1 MPRIVDVMQELNI
14 DKGTFSKVYEKVM
27 GKKLSAKAV
36 TISDANV
43 EKIKYVVDQL
53 PKKESSPKPA
63 EKASSK
69 TAEAKI
75 LKSDELGFGGGFLSG
90 LGFGKQE
97 SPAVEAEDENDLVL
111 HNIQIPSSTAESKP
125 ERISITQSAERY
137 EARKISSAPEPKT
150 KAPFSKKSSGG
161 NISIEQGTY
170 KTKEK
175 NLNQATDF
183 SKFQSS
189 PVKTESSSDFFADHL
204 AKKAYTSPAKQEFKK
219 TEQKKPDPKPAVAP
233 APKVQ
238 KEATTSANLVKKT
251 EVIIDETITVKEFS
265 EKIGVPLPEVMKK
278 LIANG
283 IMTSLNANLDFD
295 TASLIAEDLGVALK
309 KKEATLDVQSF
320 MEGDLQ
326 KILDI
331 DKEAETQIER
341 APIVTVMGHV
351 DHGKTSLLDYLRKTS
366 VAGGE
371 AGGITQSIGASMIE
385 YNNKQITFID
395 TPGHELF
402 TSLRARGAKLTN
414 IAIIV
419 VAADDSVMPQT
430 IESINHAKAAGVP
443 IIIAVTKID
452 KPGNNLEQIK
462 ADVAKHGL
470 TPEDWGGE
478 TPFVGVSSKTGQG
491 IDLLLEY
498 VLLQAEMLELKY
510 NPDRQAVGVVVDAY
524 KDPKQGVVAS
534 LIILTGTLKNGDII
548 VAYNTYGKVRR
559 MQNWIGKQ
567 TQKISGGEPVQILG
581 FTELPEPG
589 RIVEVVS
596 NEKEANQRIAFIKE
610 SETKASGDGAL
621 QQFLAQLKA
630 GDQSKISELRLILK
644 ADGSSSLEALKQA
657 VDGVSLPKNVQ
668 IKVVH
673 SDVGYFGESDLSL
686 AQASRAL
693 LLGFNISM
701 NAVLKKKA
709 ESLKIEMKTFDI
721 IYELT
726 DYLTNLLLGMVEIE
740 KEEVVVG
747 KLEILGIFHT
757 ETREMTVGGIVR
769 DGRVKNKL
777 KFRVYRGADI
787 LTHGEILS
795 LKRNKDEVKEVLAGE
810 DCGMKVKIGKRLDI
824 GDMLE
829 FYEMQEV
836 KG

>member
-1 MPRIVDVMQELNI
+1 MPRIDDVKKDLNL
-14 DKGTFSKVYEKVM
+14 DEATFAKVYEKVM
-27 GKKLSAKAV
+27 GKKLTAKTA
-36 TISDANV
+36 TISDSNL
-43 EKIKYVVDQL
+43 EKMKYIIDQL
-53 PKKESSPKPA
+53 PKKAAKKTTPA
-63 EKASSK
+63 KKADDG
-69 TAEAKI
+69 KI
-75 LKSDELGFGGGFLSG
+75 LKSDEIGFGGGFLSG
-90 LGFGKQE
+90 LGFTKQE
-97 SPAVEAEDENDLVL
+97 EKPEREDEDSLEL
-111 HNIQIPSSTAESKP
+111 HNIEIPLTSNKETSQEEISFSDAPKIRNARVIARAEPRPVEPSKKQKSTASK
-125 ERISITQSAERY
+125 A
-137 EARKISSAPEPKT
+137 
-150 KAPFSKKSSGG
+150 GG

-170 KTKEK
+170 KAKEK
-175 NLNQATDF
+175 PQKSWSGL
-183 SKFQSS
+183 
-189 PVKTESSSDFFADHL
+189 DFFADHL
-204 AKKAYTSPAKQEFKK
+204 AQKKQHEPKKVEKPAFKK
-219 TEQKKPDPKPAVAP
+219 EEKPAPTPTA
-233 APKVQ
+233 KVH
-238 KEATTSANLVKKT
+238 KEATTSSNLVKKT
-251 EVIIDETITVKEFS
+251 EVTIEENITVKEFS

-283 IMTSLNANLDFD
+283 IMTSLNASLDFD
-295 TASLIAEDLGVALK
+295 TASLIAEDLGVTLK

-331 DKEAETQIER
+331 DKEAEKQVER

-371 AGGITQSIGASMIE
+371 AGGITQSIGASMVN
-385 YNNKQITFID
+385 YNGKQITFID

-419 VAADDSVMPQT
+419 IAADDSVMPQT
-430 IESINHAKAAGVP
+430 IESINHAKSAGVP

-452 KPGNNLEQIK
+452 KPGNNMDQIK
-462 ADVAKHGL
+462 ADVAKYGL

-534 LIILTGTLKNGDII
+534 LIVLTGTLKNGDII

-559 MQNWIGKQ
+559 MQNRLWKNTGK
-567 TQKISGGEPVQILG
+567 IMGGEPVQILG

-596 NEKEANQRIAFIKE
+596 NEKEAHQRIAFIKE
-610 SETKASGDGAL
+610 SEAKASGDGAL

-657 VDGVSLPKNVQ
+657 VDGLSLPKNVT

-686 AQASRAL
+686 AQASKAL
-693 LLGFNISM
+693 LIWFNISM
-701 NAVLKKKA
+701 NALLKKKA
-709 ESLKIEMKTFDI
+709 EGLKIEMKVFDI

-726 DYLTNLLLGMVEIE
+726 DYLNNLLLGMVEVE
-740 KEEVVVG
+740 KEEVIVG
-747 KLEILGIFHT
+747 KLEILGVFHT
-757 ETREMTVGGIVR
+757 ETREMTVGGRVKE
-769 DGRVKNKL
+769 GKVKNKL
-777 KFRVYRGADI
+777 KFRVYRGDDI
-787 LTHGEILS
+787 LTNGEILS
-795 LKRNKDEVKEVLAGE
+795 LHRNKDEVKEVNAGE
-810 DCGMKVKIGKRLDI
+810 DCGMKVKIGKRIEI

-836 KG
+836 KA

>member
-1 MPRIVDVMQELNI
+1 MPRIDDVKKDLNL
-14 DKGTFSKVYEKVM
+14 DEATFAKVYEKVM
-27 GKKLSAKAV
+27 GKKLTAKTA
-36 TISDANV
+36 TISDSNL
-43 EKIKYVVDQL
+43 EKMKYIIDQL
-53 PKKESSPKPA
+53 PKKAAKKATPA
-63 EKASSK
+63 KKADDG
-69 TAEAKI
+69 KI
-75 LKSDELGFGGGFLSG
+75 LKSDEIGFGGGFLSG
-90 LGFGKQE
+90 LGFTKQE
-97 SPAVEAEDENDLVL
+97 EKPEREDEDSLEL
-111 HNIQIPSSTAESKP
+111 HNIEIPLTSNKETSQEEISFSDAPKIRNARVIARAEPRPVEPSKKPKSTASK
-125 ERISITQSAERY
+125 A
-137 EARKISSAPEPKT
+137 
-150 KAPFSKKSSGG
+150 GG

-170 KTKEK
+170 KAKEK
-175 NLNQATDF
+175 PQKSWSGL
-183 SKFQSS
+183 
-189 PVKTESSSDFFADHL
+189 DFFADHL
-204 AKKAYTSPAKQEFKK
+204 AQKKQHEPKKVEKLAFKK
-219 TEQKKPDPKPAVAP
+219 EEKPAPTPTA
-233 APKVQ
+233 KVH
-238 KEATTSANLVKKT
+238 KEATTSSNLVKKT
-251 EVIIDETITVKEFS
+251 EVTIEENITVKEFS

-283 IMTSLNANLDFD
+283 IMTSLNASLDFD
-295 TASLIAEDLGVALK
+295 TASLIAEDLGVTLK

-331 DKEAETQIER
+331 DKEAEKQVER

-371 AGGITQSIGASMIE
+371 AGGITQSIGASMVN
-385 YNNKQITFID
+385 YNGKQITFID

-419 VAADDSVMPQT
+419 IAADDSVMPQT
-430 IESINHAKAAGVP
+430 IESINHAKSAGVP

-452 KPGNNLEQIK
+452 KPGNNMDQIK
-462 ADVAKHGL
+462 ADVAKYGL

-534 LIILTGTLKNGDII
+534 LIVLTGTLKNGDII

-559 MQNWIGKQ
+559 MQNRLWKNTGK
-567 TQKISGGEPVQILG
+567 IMGGEPVQILG

-596 NEKEANQRIAFIKE
+596 NEKEAHQRIAFIKE
-610 SETKASGDGAL
+610 SEAKASGDGAL

-657 VDGVSLPKNVQ
+657 VDGLSLPKNVT

-686 AQASRAL
+686 AQASKAL
-693 LLGFNISM
+693 LIWFNISM
-701 NAVLKKKA
+701 NALLKKKA
-709 ESLKIEMKTFDI
+709 EGLKIEMKVFDI

-726 DYLTNLLLGMVEIE
+726 DYLNNLLLGMVEVE
-740 KEEVVVG
+740 KEEVIVG
-747 KLEILGIFHT
+747 KLEILGVFHT
-757 ETREMTVGGIVR
+757 ETREMTVGG
-769 DGRVKNKL
+769 RVKEGKIKNKL
-777 KFRVYRGADI
+777 KFRVYRGDDI
-787 LTHGEILS
+787 LTNGEILS
-795 LKRNKDEVKEVLAGE
+795 LHRNKDEVKEVNAGE
-810 DCGMKVKIGKRLDI
+810 DCGMKVKIGKRI
-824 GDMLE
+824 EMGDMLE

-836 KG
+836 KA

>member
-1 MPRIVDVMQELNI
+1 MPRIDDVKKDLNL
-14 DKGTFSKVYEKVM
+14 DEATFAKVYEKVM
-27 GKKLSAKAV
+27 GKKLTAKTA
-36 TISDANV
+36 TISDSNL
-43 EKIKYVVDQL
+43 EKMKYIIDQL
-53 PKKESSPKPA
+53 PKKAAKKAAPA
-63 EKASSK
+63 KKADDG
-69 TAEAKI
+69 KI
-75 LKSDELGFGGGFLSG
+75 LKSDEIGFGGGFLSG
-90 LGFGKQE
+90 LGFTKQAE
-97 SPAVEAEDENDLVL
+97 KPEREDEDSLEL
-111 HNIQIPSSTAESKP
+111 HNIEIPLTSNKETSQEELSFSDAPKIRNARVIARAEPRPVEPSKKPKSTASK
-125 ERISITQSAERY
+125 A
-137 EARKISSAPEPKT
+137 
-150 KAPFSKKSSGG
+150 GG

-170 KTKEK
+170 KAKEK
-175 NLNQATDF
+175 LQK
-183 SKFQSS
+183 SWSGL
-189 PVKTESSSDFFADHL
+189 DFFADHL
-204 AKKAYTSPAKQEFKK
+204 AQKKQHEPKKVEKPVFKK
-219 TEQKKPDPKPAVAP
+219 EEKPAPTPTA
-233 APKVQ
+233 KVH
-238 KEATTSANLVKKT
+238 KEATTSSNLVKKT
-251 EVIIDETITVKEFS
+251 EVTIEENITVKEFS

-283 IMTSLNANLDFD
+283 IMTSLNASLDFD
-295 TASLIAEDLGVALK
+295 TASLIAEDLGVVLK

-331 DKEAETQIER
+331 DKEAEKQVER

-371 AGGITQSIGASMIE
+371 AGGITQSIGASMVN
-385 YNNKQITFID
+385 YNGKQITFID

-419 VAADDSVMPQT
+419 IAADDSVMPQT
-430 IESINHAKAAGVP
+430 IESINHAKSAGVP

-452 KPGNNLEQIK
+452 KPGNNMDQIK
-462 ADVAKHGL
+462 ADVAKYGL

-534 LIILTGTLKNGDII
+534 LIVLTGTLKNGDII

-559 MQNWIGKQ
+559 MQNRLWKNTGK
-567 TQKISGGEPVQILG
+567 IMGGEPVQILG

-596 NEKEANQRIAFIKE
+596 NEKEAHQRIAFIKE
-610 SETKASGDGAL
+610 SEAKASGDGAL

-657 VDGVSLPKNVQ
+657 VDGLSLPKNVT

-686 AQASRAL
+686 AQASKAL
-693 LLGFNISM
+693 LIWFNISM
-701 NAVLKKKA
+701 NALLKKKA
-709 ESLKIEMKTFDI
+709 EGLKIEMKVFDI

-726 DYLTNLLLGMVEIE
+726 DYLNNLLLGMVEVE
-740 KEEVVVG
+740 KEEVIVG

-757 ETREMTVGGIVR
+757 ETREMTVGGRVKE
-769 DGRVKNKL
+769 GKVKNKL
-777 KFRVYRGADI
+777 KFRVYRGDDI
-787 LTHGEILS
+787 LTNGEILS
-795 LKRNKDEVKEVLAGE
+795 LHRNKDEVKEVNAGE
-810 DCGMKVKIGKRLDI
+810 DCGMKVKIGKRIEMGDI
-824 GDMLE
+824 LE

-836 KG
+836 KA

>member
-1 MPRIVDVMQELNI
+1 MPRIDDVKKDFNLDEA
-14 DKGTFSKVYEKVM
+14 TFAKVYEKVM
-27 GKKLSAKAV
+27 GKKLTAKTA
-36 TISDANV
+36 TISDSNL
-43 EKIKYVVDQL
+43 EKMKYIIDQL
-53 PKKESSPKPA
+53 PKKAAKKAAPA
-63 EKASSK
+63 KKADDG
-69 TAEAKI
+69 KI
-75 LKSDELGFGGGFLSG
+75 LKSDEIGFGGGFLSG
-90 LGFGKQE
+90 LGFTKQE
-97 SPAVEAEDENDLVL
+97 KKPEREDEDSLEL
-111 HNIQIPSSTAESKP
+111 HNIEIPLTSNKETSQEEISFSDAPKIRNARVIARAEPRPVEPSKKPKSTASK
-125 ERISITQSAERY
+125 A
-137 EARKISSAPEPKT
+137 
-150 KAPFSKKSSGG
+150 GG

-170 KTKEK
+170 KAKEK
-175 NLNQATDF
+175 PQKSWSGL
-183 SKFQSS
+183 
-189 PVKTESSSDFFADHL
+189 DFFADHL
-204 AKKAYTSPAKQEFKK
+204 AQKKQYEPKKVEKPVFKK
-219 TEQKKPDPKPAVAP
+219 EEKPAPTPTA
-233 APKVQ
+233 KVH
-238 KEATTSANLVKKT
+238 KEATTSSNLVKKT
-251 EVIIDETITVKEFS
+251 EVTIEENITVKEFS

-283 IMTSLNANLDFD
+283 IMTSLNASLDFD
-295 TASLIAEDLGVALK
+295 TASLIAEDLGVTLK

-331 DKEAETQIER
+331 DKEAEKQIER

-371 AGGITQSIGASMIE
+371 AGGITQSIGASMVN
-385 YNNKQITFID
+385 YNGKQITFID

-419 VAADDSVMPQT
+419 IAADDSVMPQT
-430 IESINHAKAAGVP
+430 IESINHAKSAGVP

-452 KPGNNLEQIK
+452 KPGNNMDQIK
-462 ADVAKHGL
+462 ADVAKYGL

-534 LIILTGTLKNGDII
+534 LIVLTGTLKNGDII

-559 MQNWIGKQ
+559 MQNRLWKNTGK
-567 TQKISGGEPVQILG
+567 IMGGEPVQILG

-596 NEKEANQRIAFIKE
+596 NEKEAHQRIAFIKE
-610 SETKASGDGAL
+610 SEAKASGDGAL

-657 VDGVSLPKNVQ
+657 VDGLSLPKNVT

-686 AQASRAL
+686 AQASKAL
-693 LLGFNISM
+693 LIWFNISM
-701 NAVLKKKA
+701 NALLKKKA
-709 ESLKIEMKTFDI
+709 EGLKIEMKVFDI

-726 DYLTNLLLGMVEIE
+726 DYLNNLLLGMVEVE
-740 KEEVVVG
+740 KEEVIVG
-747 KLEILGIFHT
+747 KLEILGVFHT
-757 ETREMTVGGIVR
+757 ETREMTVGGRVKE
-769 DGRVKNKL
+769 GKVKNKL
-777 KFRVYRGADI
+777 KFRVYRGDDI
-787 LTHGEILS
+787 LTNGEILS
-795 LKRNKDEVKEVLAGE
+795 LHRNKDEVKEVNAGE
-810 DCGMKVKIGKRLDI
+810 DCGMKVKIGKRIEI

-836 KG
+836 KA

>member
-1 MPRIVDVMQELNI
+1 MPRIDDVKKDLNL
-14 DKGTFSKVYEKVM
+14 DEATFAKVYEKVM
-27 GKKLSAKAV
+27 GKKLTAKTA
-36 TISDANV
+36 TISDSNL
-43 EKIKYVVDQL
+43 EKMKYIIDQL
-53 PKKESSPKPA
+53 PKKAAKKAAPA
-63 EKASSK
+63 KKADDG
-69 TAEAKI
+69 KI
-75 LKSDELGFGGGFLSG
+75 LKSDEIGFGGGFLSG
-90 LGFGKQE
+90 LGFTKQE
-97 SPAVEAEDENDLVL
+97 EKPEREDEDSLEL
-111 HNIQIPSSTAESKP
+111 HNIEIPLTSNKETSQEELSFSDAPKIRNARVIARAEPRPAEPSKKPKSTASK
-125 ERISITQSAERY
+125 A
-137 EARKISSAPEPKT
+137 
-150 KAPFSKKSSGG
+150 GG

-170 KTKEK
+170 KAKEK
-175 NLNQATDF
+175 LQK
-183 SKFQSS
+183 SWSGL
-189 PVKTESSSDFFADHL
+189 DFFADHL
-204 AKKAYTSPAKQEFKK
+204 AQKKQHEPKKVEKPVFKK
-219 TEQKKPDPKPAVAP
+219 EEKPAPTPTA
-233 APKVQ
+233 KVH
-238 KEATTSANLVKKT
+238 KEATTSSNLVKKT
-251 EVIIDETITVKEFS
+251 EVTIEENITVKEFS

-283 IMTSLNANLDFD
+283 IMTSLNASLDFD
-295 TASLIAEDLGVALK
+295 TASLIAEDLGVTLK

-331 DKEAETQIER
+331 DKEAEKQVER

-371 AGGITQSIGASMIE
+371 AGGITQSIGASMVN
-385 YNNKQITFID
+385 YNGKQITFID

-419 VAADDSVMPQT
+419 IAADDSVMPQT
-430 IESINHAKAAGVP
+430 IESINHAKSAGVP

-452 KPGNNLEQIK
+452 KPGNNMDQIK
-462 ADVAKHGL
+462 ADVAKYGL

-534 LIILTGTLKNGDII
+534 LIVLTGTLKNGDII

-559 MQNWIGKQ
+559 MQNRLWKNTGK
-567 TQKISGGEPVQILG
+567 IMGGEPVQILG

-596 NEKEANQRIAFIKE
+596 NEKEAHQRIAFIKE
-610 SETKASGDGAL
+610 SEAKASGDGAL

-657 VDGVSLPKNVQ
+657 VNGLSLPKNVT

-686 AQASRAL
+686 AQASKAL
-693 LLGFNISM
+693 LIWFNISM
-701 NAVLKKKA
+701 NALLKKKA
-709 ESLKIEMKTFDI
+709 EGLKIEMKVFDI

-726 DYLTNLLLGMVEIE
+726 DYLNNLLLGMVEVE
-740 KEEVVVG
+740 KEEVIVG
-747 KLEILGIFHT
+747 KLEILGVFHT
-757 ETREMTVGGIVR
+757 ETREMTVGG
-769 DGRVKNKL
+769 RVKEGKIKNKL
-777 KFRVYRGADI
+777 KFRVYRGDDI
-787 LTHGEILS
+787 LTNGEILS
-795 LKRNKDEVKEVLAGE
+795 LHRNKDEVKEVNAGE
-810 DCGMKVKIGKRLDI
+810 DCGMKVKIGKRI
-824 GDMLE
+824 EMGDMLE

-836 KG
+836 KA

>member
-1 MPRIVDVMQELNI
+1 MPRIVDVIEELKI
-14 DKGTFSKVYEKVM
+14 DKATFAKVYEKVM
-27 GKKLSAKAV
+27 DKPLSAKAA
-36 TISDANV
+36 TISDANL
-43 EKIKYVVDQL
+43 EKIKYVLDQL
-53 PKKESSPKPA
+53 PSKWA
-63 EKASSK
+63 K
-69 TAEAKI
+69 TAKEEKQPAKKAAQEAKV
-75 LKSDELGFGGGFLSG
+75 LKSDELGFWGGFLSG
-90 LGFGKQE
+90 LGFSKQE
-97 SPAVEAEDENDLVL
+97 EKTVEPEQDEDDLAL
-111 HNIQIPSSTAESKP
+111 HNIQIPVVSSEEVSQ
-125 ERISITQSAERY
+125 ERISFSQPAQRY
-137 EARKISSAPEPKT
+137 EARKISSAPEQPKE
-150 KAPFSKKSSGG
+150 KKEFPAKKQHG
-161 NISIEQGTY
+161 NISIGQGTY
-170 KTKEK
+170 KPKEK
-175 NLNQATDF
+175 VVATAADFARFQIEKAPEKKSDF
-183 SKFQSS
+183 S
-189 PVKTESSSDFFADHL
+189 ESV
-204 AKKAYTSPAKQEFKK
+204 AKKHHTSQPEKRVEKK
-219 TEQKKPDPKPAVAP
+219 SENKAVAP
-233 APKVQ
+233 KVH

-251 EVIIDETITVKEFS
+251 EVTIDENITVKEFS
-265 EKIGVPLPEVMKK
+265 EKIWVPLPEVMKK

-283 IMTSLNANLDFD
+283 IMTSLNASLDFD
-295 TASLIAEDLGVALK
+295 TASLIAEDLGVLLK
-309 KKEATLDVQSF
+309 KKEATLDAQSF
-320 MEGDLQ
+320 MEWDLQ

-331 DKEAETQIER
+331 DKEAEHQVER

-366 VAGGE
+366 VAGWE
-371 AGGITQSIGASMIE
+371 AGGITQSIGASMID
-385 YNNKQITFID
+385 YNNKKITFID

-419 VAADDSVMPQT
+419 IAADDSVMPQT
-430 IESINHAKAAGVP
+430 IESINHAKAAWVP

-452 KPGNNLEQIK
+452 KPGNNMEQIK

-491 IDLLLEY
+491 IDVLLEY

-510 NPDRQAVGVVVDAY
+510 NPERQAVWVVVDAY

-534 LIILTGTLKNGDII
+534 LIVLTGTLKNGDII

-559 MQNWIGKQ
+559 MQNWIWKNAS
-567 TQKISGGEPVQILG
+567 KISGGEPVQILG

-610 SETKASGDGAL
+610 NETKAKGDGAL

-657 VDGVSLPKNVQ
+657 VDGISLPKHVT

-686 AQASRAL
+686 AQASRAIL
-693 LLGFNISM
+693 LWFNISM
-701 NAVLKKKA
+701 NAALKKKA

-726 DYLTNLLLGMVEIE
+726 DYLTNLLLGMVEVE

-747 KLEILGIFHT
+747 KLEILWVFHT
-757 ETREMTVGGIVR
+757 ETREMTIWGMVKEGK
-769 DGRVKNKL
+769 VKNKL
-777 KFRVYRGADI
+777 KFRVYRGEDI
-787 LTHGEILS
+787 LTNGEILS
-795 LKRNKDEVKEVLAGE
+795 LKRNKDEVKEVNAGE
-810 DCGMKVKIGKRLDI
+810 DCGMKVKMGKRLDI
-824 GDMLE
+824 WDILE

-836 KG
+836 KE

>member
-1 MPRIVDVMQELNI
+1 MPRIDDVKKDLNL
-14 DKGTFSKVYEKVM
+14 DEATFAKVYEKVM
-27 GKKLSAKAV
+27 GKKLTAKTA
-36 TISDANV
+36 TISDSNL
-43 EKIKYVVDQL
+43 EKMKYIIDQL
-53 PKKESSPKPA
+53 PKKAAKKATPA
-63 EKASSK
+63 KKADDG
-69 TAEAKI
+69 KI
-75 LKSDELGFGGGFLSG
+75 LKSDEIGFGGGFLSG
-90 LGFGKQE
+90 LGFTKQE
-97 SPAVEAEDENDLVL
+97 EKPEREDEDSLEL
-111 HNIQIPSSTAESKP
+111 HNIEIPLTSNKETSQEELSFSDAPKIRNARVIARAEARPVEPSKKPKSTASK
-125 ERISITQSAERY
+125 A
-137 EARKISSAPEPKT
+137 
-150 KAPFSKKSSGG
+150 GG

-170 KTKEK
+170 KAKEK
-175 NLNQATDF
+175 PQKSWSGL
-183 SKFQSS
+183 
-189 PVKTESSSDFFADHL
+189 DFFADHL
-204 AKKAYTSPAKQEFKK
+204 AQKKQHEPKKVEKPMFKK
-219 TEQKKPDPKPAVAP
+219 EEKPAPTPTA
-233 APKVQ
+233 KVH
-238 KEATTSANLVKKT
+238 KEATTSSNLVKKT
-251 EVIIDETITVKEFS
+251 EVTIEENITVKEFS

-283 IMTSLNANLDFD
+283 IMTSLNASLDFD
-295 TASLIAEDLGVALK
+295 TASLIAEDLGVVLK

-331 DKEAETQIER
+331 DKEAEKQVER

-371 AGGITQSIGASMIE
+371 AGGITQSIGASMVN
-385 YNNKQITFID
+385 YNGKQITFID

-419 VAADDSVMPQT
+419 IAADDSVMPQT
-430 IESINHAKAAGVP
+430 IESINHAKSAGVP

-452 KPGNNLEQIK
+452 KPGNNMDQIK
-462 ADVAKHGL
+462 ADVAKYGL

-534 LIILTGTLKNGDII
+534 LIVLTGTLKNGDII

-559 MQNWIGKQ
+559 MQNRLWKNTGK
-567 TQKISGGEPVQILG
+567 IMGGEPVQILG

-596 NEKEANQRIAFIKE
+596 NEKEAHQRIAFIKE
-610 SETKASGDGAL
+610 SEAKASGDGAL

-657 VDGVSLPKNVQ
+657 VDGLSLPKNVT

-686 AQASRAL
+686 AQASKAL
-693 LLGFNISM
+693 LIWFNISM
-701 NAVLKKKA
+701 NALLKKKA
-709 ESLKIEMKTFDI
+709 EGLKIEMKVFDI

-726 DYLTNLLLGMVEIE
+726 DYLNNLLLGMVEVE
-740 KEEVVVG
+740 KEEVIVG
-747 KLEILGIFHT
+747 KLEILGVFHT
-757 ETREMTVGGIVR
+757 ETREMTVGGRVKE
-769 DGRVKNKL
+769 GKVKNKL
-777 KFRVYRGADI
+777 KFRVYRGDDI
-787 LTHGEILS
+787 LTNGEILS
-795 LKRNKDEVKEVLAGE
+795 LHRNKDEVKEVNAGE
-810 DCGMKVKIGKRLDI
+810 DCGMKVKIGKRIEMGDI
-824 GDMLE
+824 LE

-836 KG
+836 KA

>member
-1 MPRIVDVMQELNI
+1 MPRIDDVKKDLNL
-14 DKGTFSKVYEKVM
+14 DEATFAKVYEKVM
-27 GKKLSAKAV
+27 GKKLTAKTA
-36 TISDANV
+36 TISDSNL
-43 EKIKYVVDQL
+43 EKMKYIIDQL
-53 PKKESSPKPA
+53 PKKAAKKATPA
-63 EKASSK
+63 KKADDG
-69 TAEAKI
+69 KI
-75 LKSDELGFGGGFLSG
+75 LKSDEIGFGGGFLSG
-90 LGFGKQE
+90 LGFTKQE
-97 SPAVEAEDENDLVL
+97 EKPEREDEDSLEL
-111 HNIQIPSSTAESKP
+111 HNIEIPLTSNKETSQEEISFSDAPKIRNARVIARAEPRPVEPSKKPKSTASK
-125 ERISITQSAERY
+125 A
-137 EARKISSAPEPKT
+137 
-150 KAPFSKKSSGG
+150 GG
-161 NISIEQGTY
+161 NISIKQGTY
-170 KTKEK
+170 KAKEK
-175 NLNQATDF
+175 PQKSWSGL
-183 SKFQSS
+183 
-189 PVKTESSSDFFADHL
+189 DFFADHL
-204 AKKAYTSPAKQEFKK
+204 AQKKQHEPKKVEKPVFKK
-219 TEQKKPDPKPAVAP
+219 EEKPAPTPTA
-233 APKVQ
+233 KVH
-238 KEATTSANLVKKT
+238 KEATTSSNLVKKT
-251 EVIIDETITVKEFS
+251 EVTIEENITVKEFS

-283 IMTSLNANLDFD
+283 IMTSLNASLDFD
-295 TASLIAEDLGVALK
+295 TASLIAEDLGVVLK

-331 DKEAETQIER
+331 DKEAEKQVER

-371 AGGITQSIGASMIE
+371 AGGITQSIGASMVN
-385 YNNKQITFID
+385 YNGKQITFID

-419 VAADDSVMPQT
+419 IAADDSVMPQT
-430 IESINHAKAAGVP
+430 IESINHAKSAGVP

-452 KPGNNLEQIK
+452 KPGNNMDQIK
-462 ADVAKHGL
+462 ADVAKYGL

-534 LIILTGTLKNGDII
+534 LIVLTGTLKNGDII

-559 MQNWIGKQ
+559 MQNRLWKNTGK
-567 TQKISGGEPVQILG
+567 IMGGEPVQILG

-596 NEKEANQRIAFIKE
+596 NEKEAHQRIAFIKE
-610 SETKASGDGAL
+610 SEAKASGDGAL

-657 VDGVSLPKNVQ
+657 VDGLSLPKNVT

-686 AQASRAL
+686 AQASKAL
-693 LLGFNISM
+693 LIWFNISM
-701 NAVLKKKA
+701 NALLKKKA
-709 ESLKIEMKTFDI
+709 EGLKIEMKVFDI

-726 DYLTNLLLGMVEIE
+726 DYLNNLLLGMVEVE
-740 KEEVVVG
+740 KEEVIVG
-747 KLEILGIFHT
+747 KLEILGVFHT
-757 ETREMTVGGIVR
+757 ETREMTVGGRVKE
-769 DGRVKNKL
+769 GKVKNKL
-777 KFRVYRGADI
+777 KFRVYRGDDI
-787 LTHGEILS
+787 LTNGEILS
-795 LKRNKDEVKEVLAGE
+795 LHRNKDEVKEVNAGE
-810 DCGMKVKIGKRLDI
+810 DCGMKVKIGKRI
-824 GDMLE
+824 EMGDMLE

-836 KG
+836 KA

>member
-1 MPRIVDVMQELNI
+1 MPRIDDVKKDLNL
-14 DKGTFSKVYEKVM
+14 DEATFAKVYEKVM
-27 GKKLSAKAV
+27 GKKLTAKTA
-36 TISDANV
+36 TISDSNL
-43 EKIKYVVDQL
+43 EKMKYIIDQL
-53 PKKESSPKPA
+53 PKKAAKKATPA
-63 EKASSK
+63 KKADDG
-69 TAEAKI
+69 KI
-75 LKSDELGFGGGFLSG
+75 LKSDEIGFGGGFLSG
-90 LGFGKQE
+90 LGFTKQAE
-97 SPAVEAEDENDLVL
+97 KPEREDEDSLEL
-111 HNIQIPSSTAESKP
+111 HNIEIPLTSNKETSQEELSFSDAPKIRNARVIARAEPRPVEPSKKPKSTASK
-125 ERISITQSAERY
+125 A
-137 EARKISSAPEPKT
+137 
-150 KAPFSKKSSGG
+150 GG

-170 KTKEK
+170 KAKEK
-175 NLNQATDF
+175 LQK
-183 SKFQSS
+183 SWSGL
-189 PVKTESSSDFFADHL
+189 DFFADHL
-204 AKKAYTSPAKQEFKK
+204 AQKKQHEPKKVEKPVFKK
-219 TEQKKPDPKPAVAP
+219 EEKPAPTPTA
-233 APKVQ
+233 KVH
-238 KEATTSANLVKKT
+238 KEATTSSNLVKKT
-251 EVIIDETITVKEFS
+251 EVTIEENITVKEFS

-283 IMTSLNANLDFD
+283 IMTSLNASLDFD
-295 TASLIAEDLGVALK
+295 TASLIAEDLGVTLK

-331 DKEAETQIER
+331 DKEAEKQVER

-371 AGGITQSIGASMIE
+371 AGGITQSIGASMVN
-385 YNNKQITFID
+385 YNGKQITFID

-419 VAADDSVMPQT
+419 IAADDSVMPQT
-430 IESINHAKAAGVP
+430 IESINHAKSAGVP

-452 KPGNNLEQIK
+452 KPGNNMDQIK
-462 ADVAKHGL
+462 ADVAKYGL

-534 LIILTGTLKNGDII
+534 LIVLTGTLKNGDII

-559 MQNWIGKQ
+559 MQNRLWKNTGK
-567 TQKISGGEPVQILG
+567 IMGGEPVQILG

-596 NEKEANQRIAFIKE
+596 NEKEAHQRIAFIKE
-610 SETKASGDGAL
+610 SEAKASGDGAL

-657 VDGVSLPKNVQ
+657 VDGLSLPKNVT

-686 AQASRAL
+686 AQASKAL
-693 LLGFNISM
+693 LIWFNISM
-701 NAVLKKKA
+701 NALLKKKA
-709 ESLKIEMKTFDI
+709 EGLKIEMKVFDI

-726 DYLTNLLLGMVEIE
+726 DYLNNLLLGMVEIE
-740 KEEVVVG
+740 TEEVIVG
-747 KLEILGIFHT
+747 KLEILGVFHT
-757 ETREMTVGGIVR
+757 ETREMTVGGRVKE
-769 DGRVKNKL
+769 GKVKNKL
-777 KFRVYRGADI
+777 KFRVYRGDDI
-787 LTHGEILS
+787 LTNGEILS
-795 LKRNKDEVKEVLAGE
+795 LHRNKDEVKEVNAGE
-810 DCGMKVKIGKRLDI
+810 DCGMKVKIGKRIEMGDI
-824 GDMLE
+824 LE

-836 KG
+836 KA

>member
-1 MPRIVDVMQELNI
+1 MPRIDDVKKDLNL
-14 DKGTFSKVYEKVM
+14 DEATFAKVYEKVM
-27 GKKLSAKAV
+27 GKKLTAKTA
-36 TISDANV
+36 TISDSNL
-43 EKIKYVVDQL
+43 EKMKYIIDQL
-53 PKKESSPKPA
+53 PKKAAKKATPA
-63 EKASSK
+63 KKADDG
-69 TAEAKI
+69 KI
-75 LKSDELGFGGGFLSG
+75 LKSDEIGFGGGFLSG
-90 LGFGKQE
+90 LGFTKQE
-97 SPAVEAEDENDLVL
+97 EKPEREDEDSLEL
-111 HNIQIPSSTAESKP
+111 HNIEIPLTSNKETSQEELSFSDAPKIRNARVIARAEPRPVEPSKKPKSTASK
-125 ERISITQSAERY
+125 A
-137 EARKISSAPEPKT
+137 
-150 KAPFSKKSSGG
+150 GG

-170 KTKEK
+170 KAKEK
-175 NLNQATDF
+175 LQK
-183 SKFQSS
+183 SWSGL
-189 PVKTESSSDFFADHL
+189 DFFADHL
-204 AKKAYTSPAKQEFKK
+204 AQKKQHEPKKVEKPVFKK
-219 TEQKKPDPKPAVAP
+219 EEKPAPTPTA
-233 APKVQ
+233 KVH
-238 KEATTSANLVKKT
+238 KEATTSSNLVKKT
-251 EVIIDETITVKEFS
+251 EVTIEENITVKEFS

-283 IMTSLNANLDFD
+283 IMTSLNASLDFD
-295 TASLIAEDLGVALK
+295 TASLIAEDLGVTLK

-331 DKEAETQIER
+331 DKEAEKQVER

-371 AGGITQSIGASMIE
+371 AGGITQSIGASMVN
-385 YNNKQITFID
+385 YNGKQITFID

-419 VAADDSVMPQT
+419 IAADDSVMPQT
-430 IESINHAKAAGVP
+430 IESINHAKSAGVP

-452 KPGNNLEQIK
+452 KPGNNMDQIK
-462 ADVAKHGL
+462 ADVAKYGL

-534 LIILTGTLKNGDII
+534 LIVLTGTLKNGDII

-559 MQNWIGKQ
+559 MQNRLWKNTGK
-567 TQKISGGEPVQILG
+567 IMGGEPVQILG

-596 NEKEANQRIAFIKE
+596 NEKEAHQRIAFIKE
-610 SETKASGDGAL
+610 SEAKASGDGAL

-657 VDGVSLPKNVQ
+657 VDGLSLPKNVT

-686 AQASRAL
+686 AQASKAL
-693 LLGFNISM
+693 LIWFNISM
-701 NAVLKKKA
+701 NALLKKKA
-709 ESLKIEMKTFDI
+709 EGLKIEMKVFDI

-726 DYLTNLLLGMVEIE
+726 DYLNNLLLGMVEVE
-740 KEEVVVG
+740 KEEVIVG
-747 KLEILGIFHT
+747 KLEILGVFHT
-757 ETREMTVGGIVR
+757 ETREMTVGGRVKE
-769 DGRVKNKL
+769 GKVKNKL
-777 KFRVYRGADI
+777 KFRVYRGDDI
-787 LTHGEILS
+787 LTNGEILS
-795 LKRNKDEVKEVLAGE
+795 LHRNKDEVKEVNAGE
-810 DCGMKVKIGKRLDI
+810 DCGMKVKIGKRI
-824 GDMLE
+824 EMGDMLE

-836 KG
+836 KA

>member
-1 MPRIVDVMQELNI
+1 MPRIDDVKKDFNLDEA
-14 DKGTFSKVYEKVM
+14 TFAKVYEKVM
-27 GKKLSAKAV
+27 GKKLTAKTA
-36 TISDANV
+36 TISDSNL
-43 EKIKYVVDQL
+43 EKMKYIIDQL
-53 PKKESSPKPA
+53 PKKAAKKATPA
-63 EKASSK
+63 KKADDG
-69 TAEAKI
+69 KI
-75 LKSDELGFGGGFLSG
+75 LKSDEIGFGGGFLSG
-90 LGFGKQE
+90 LGFTKQE
-97 SPAVEAEDENDLVL
+97 EKPEREDEDSLEL
-111 HNIQIPSSTAESKP
+111 HNIEISLTSNKETSQEEISFSDAPKIRNARVIARAEPRPVEPSKKPKSTASK
-125 ERISITQSAERY
+125 A
-137 EARKISSAPEPKT
+137 
-150 KAPFSKKSSGG
+150 GG

-170 KTKEK
+170 KAKEK
-175 NLNQATDF
+175 PQKSWSGL
-183 SKFQSS
+183 
-189 PVKTESSSDFFADHL
+189 DFFADHL
-204 AKKAYTSPAKQEFKK
+204 AQKKQHEPKKVEKPVFKK
-219 TEQKKPDPKPAVAP
+219 EEKPAPTPTA
-233 APKVQ
+233 KIH
-238 KEATTSANLVKKT
+238 KEATTSSNLVKKT
-251 EVIIDETITVKEFS
+251 EVTIEENITVKEFS

-283 IMTSLNANLDFD
+283 IMTSLNASLDFD
-295 TASLIAEDLGVALK
+295 TASLIAEDLGVTLK

-331 DKEAETQIER
+331 DKEAEKQVER

-371 AGGITQSIGASMIE
+371 AGGITQSIGASMVN
-385 YNNKQITFID
+385 YNGKQITFID

-419 VAADDSVMPQT
+419 IAADDSVMPQT
-430 IESINHAKAAGVP
+430 IESINHAKSAGVP

-452 KPGNNLEQIK
+452 KPGNNMDQIK
-462 ADVAKHGL
+462 ADVAKYGL

-534 LIILTGTLKNGDII
+534 LIVLTGTLKNGDII

-559 MQNWIGKQ
+559 MQNRLWKNTGK
-567 TQKISGGEPVQILG
+567 IMGGEPVQILG

-596 NEKEANQRIAFIKE
+596 NEKEAHQRIAFIKE
-610 SETKASGDGAL
+610 SEAKTTGDGAL

-657 VDGVSLPKNVQ
+657 VDGLALPKNVT

-686 AQASRAL
+686 AQASKAL
-693 LLGFNISM
+693 LIWFNISM
-701 NAVLKKKA
+701 NALLKKKA
-709 ESLKIEMKTFDI
+709 EGLKIEMKVFDI

-726 DYLTNLLLGMVEIE
+726 DYLNNLLLGMVEVE

-747 KLEILGIFHT
+747 KLEILGVFHT
-757 ETREMTVGGIVR
+757 ETREMTVGGMVKE
-769 DGRVKNKL
+769 GKVKNKL
-777 KFRVYRGADI
+777 KFRVYRGDDI
-787 LTHGEILS
+787 LTNGEILS
-795 LKRNKDEVKEVLAGE
+795 LHRNKDEVKEVNAGE
-810 DCGMKVKIGKRLDI
+810 DCGMKVKIGKRI
-824 GDMLE
+824 EMGDMLE

-836 KG
+836 KA

>member
-1 MPRIVDVMQELNI
+1 MPRIEDVKKDLKLDET
-14 DKGTFSKVYEKVM
+14 TFAKVYEKVM
-27 GKKLSAKAV
+27 GKKLTAKTA
-36 TISDANV
+36 TISDANL
-43 EKIKYVVDQL
+43 EKLKIVVDQL
-53 PKKESSPKPA
+53 PKKAPKKLESVK
-63 EKASSK
+63 KADDN
-69 TAEAKI
+69 KI
-75 LKSDELGFGGGFLSG
+75 LKSDEIGFGEGFLSG
-90 LGFGKQE
+90 LGFAKQE
-97 SPAVEAEDENDLVL
+97 EKPENQEDDSLEL
-111 HNIQIPSSTAESKP
+111 HNIEISLASNKETSQEEISFSEAPKIRNARVISRAEP
-125 ERISITQSAERY
+125 RPT
-137 EARKISSAPEPKT
+137 EP
-150 KAPFSKKSSGG
+150 SKKPRSGATKTSG

-170 KTKEK
+170 KAKEK
-175 NLNQATDF
+175 PQKSWSGL
-183 SKFQSS
+183 
-189 PVKTESSSDFFADHL
+189 DFFADHL
-204 AKKAYTSPAKQEFKK
+204 ANKKNLHPSKPHQDQKTSE
-219 TEQKKPDPKPAVAP
+219 KKPDTKPTATP
-233 APKVQ
+233 ASKVH
-238 KEATTSANLVKKT
+238 KEATTSSNLVKKT
-251 EVIIDETITVKEFS
+251 EVTIEENITVKEFS

-283 IMTSLNANLDFD
+283 IMTSLNASLDFD
-295 TASLIAEDLGVALK
+295 TASLIAEDLGVTLK

-331 DKEAETQIER
+331 DKEAEHQIER

-371 AGGITQSIGASMIE
+371 AGGITQSIGASMVK
-385 YNNKQITFID
+385 YNEKLITFID

-419 VAADDSVMPQT
+419 IAADDSVMPQT
-430 IESINHAKAAGVP
+430 IESINHAKSAGVP

-452 KPGNNLEQIK
+452 KPGNNMDQIK

-534 LIILTGTLKNGDII
+534 LIVLTGTLKNGDII

-559 MQNWIGKQ
+559 MQNRLWKNTGK
-567 TQKISGGEPVQILG
+567 IVGGEPVQILG

-596 NEKEANQRIAFIKE
+596 NEKEAHQRIAFIKE
-610 SETKASGDGAL
+610 SEAKTTGDGAL

-657 VDGVSLPKNVQ
+657 VDGLALPKNVT

-686 AQASRAL
+686 AQASKAL
-693 LLGFNISM
+693 LIWFNISM
-701 NAVLKKKA
+701 NALLKKKA
-709 ESLKIEMKTFDI
+709 EGLKIEMKVFDI

-726 DYLTNLLLGMVEIE
+726 DYLNNLLLGMVEVE

-747 KLEILGIFHT
+747 KLEILGVFHT
-757 ETREMTVGGIVR
+757 ETREMTVGGMVKEWK
-769 DGRVKNKL
+769 VKNKL
-777 KFRVYRGADI
+777 KFRVYRGDDI
-787 LTHGEILS
+787 LTNGEILS
-795 LKRNKDEVKEVLAGE
+795 LHRNKDEVKEVNAGE
-810 DCGMKVKIGKRLDI
+810 DCGMKVKIWKRIEI
-824 GDMLE
+824 GDTLE

-836 KG
+836 KE

>member
-1 MPRIVDVMQELNI
+1 MPRIVDVIEELKI
-14 DKGTFSKVYEKVM
+14 DKATFAKVYEKVM
-27 GKKLSAKAV
+27 DKPLSAKAA
-36 TISDANV
+36 TISDANL
-43 EKIKYVVDQL
+43 EKIKYVLDQL
-53 PKKESSPKPA
+53 PSKWG
-63 EKASSK
+63 K
-69 TAEAKI
+69 TAKEEKQPAKKAAQEAKV
-75 LKSDELGFGGGFLSG
+75 LKSDELGFGGWFLSG
-90 LGFGKQE
+90 LGFSKQE
-97 SPAVEAEDENDLVL
+97 EKTVEPEQDEDDLAL
-111 HNIQIPSSTAESKP
+111 HNIQIPVVSSEEVSQ
-125 ERISITQSAERY
+125 ERISFSQPAQRY
-137 EARKISSAPEPKT
+137 EARKISSAPEQPKE
-150 KAPFSKKSSGG
+150 KKEFPAKKQHG
-161 NISIEQGTY
+161 NISIGQGTY
-170 KTKEK
+170 KPKEK
-175 NLNQATDF
+175 VIATAADFARFQTEKAPEKKSDF
-183 SKFQSS
+183 SEW
-189 PVKTESSSDFFADHL
+189 V
-204 AKKAYTSPAKQEFKK
+204 AKKHHTSQPEKRVEKRP
-219 TEQKKPDPKPAVAP
+219 ENKPVAP
-233 APKVQ
+233 KIQ

-251 EVIIDETITVKEFS
+251 EVTIDENITVKEFS
-265 EKIGVPLPEVMKK
+265 EKIWVPLPEVMKK

-283 IMTSLNANLDFD
+283 IMTSLNASLDFD
-295 TASLIAEDLGVALK
+295 TASLIAEDLGVLLK
-309 KKEATLDVQSF
+309 KKEATLDAQSF
-320 MEGDLQ
+320 MEWDLQ

-331 DKEAETQIER
+331 DKEAEHQVER

-366 VAGGE
+366 VAGWE
-371 AGGITQSIGASMIE
+371 AGGITQSIGASMID
-385 YNNKQITFID
+385 YNNKKITFID

-419 VAADDSVMPQT
+419 IAADDSVMPQT
-430 IESINHAKAAGVP
+430 IESINHAKAAWVP

-452 KPGNNLEQIK
+452 KPGNNIEQIK

-491 IDLLLEY
+491 IDVLLEY

-510 NPDRQAVGVVVDAY
+510 NPERQAVWVVVDAY

-534 LIILTGTLKNGDII
+534 LIVLTGTLKNGDII

-559 MQNWIGKQ
+559 MQNWIWKNAS
-567 TQKISGGEPVQILG
+567 KISGGEPVQILG

-610 SETKASGDGAL
+610 NETKAKGDGAL

-657 VDGVSLPKNVQ
+657 VDGISLPKHVT

-686 AQASRAL
+686 AQASRAIL
-693 LLGFNISM
+693 LWFNISM
-701 NAVLKKKA
+701 NAALKKKA

-747 KLEILGIFHT
+747 KLEILWVFHT
-757 ETREMTVGGIVR
+757 ETREMTIWGMVKEGK
-769 DGRVKNKL
+769 VKNKL
-777 KFRVYRGADI
+777 KFRVYRGEDI
-787 LTHGEILS
+787 LTNGEILS
-795 LKRNKDEVKEVLAGE
+795 LKRNKDEVKEVNAGE
-810 DCGMKVKIGKRLDI
+810 DCGMKVKMGKRLDI
-824 GDMLE
+824 WDILE

-836 KG
+836 KE

>member
-1 MPRIVDVMQELNI
+1 MPRIVDVMQDLGLGQEEFA
-14 DKGTFSKVYEKVM
+14 KAYEAVV
-27 GKKLSAKAV
+27 GKKLTAK
-36 TISDANV
+36 TQTLSDANL
-43 EKIKYVVDQL
+43 EKLKSHL
-53 PKKESSPKPA
+53 GKWAKSS
-63 EKASSK
+63 
-69 TAEAKI
+69 AEAKV
-75 LKSDELGFGGGFLSG
+75 LKTDEIWFGGGFLSG
-90 LGFGKQE
+90 LGFSHQADA
-97 SPAVEAEDENDLVL
+97 PAKPAKEEKKISNDNDLAA
-111 HNIQIPSSTAESKP
+111 HGIMINAPKEEKP
-125 ERISITQSAERY
+125 LKEERISIENLNTERY
-137 EARKISSAPEPKT
+137 EARKVSSAPERP
-150 KAPFSKKSSGG
+150 APVKKQGG
-161 NISIEQGTY
+161 NISIGQSTY
-170 KTKEK
+170 KSKEK
-175 NLNQATDF
+175 VIAPATDF
-183 SKFQSS
+183 SKFQEK
-189 PVKTESSSDFFADHL
+189 PESSVVKLQDIQKHLDQNQKVEKKSDSRKADTPKHVES
-204 AKKAYTSPAKQEFKK
+204 KKPEPKPTPAAKQH
-219 TEQKKPDPKPAVAP
+219 
-233 APKVQ
+233 
-238 KEATTSANLVKKT
+238 KEATTSANLVKKS
-251 EVIIDETITVKEFS
+251 EVVIDDAITVKEFS

-278 LIANG
+278 LMLNG
-283 IMTSLNANLDFD
+283 IMSGLNANLDFD
-295 TASLIAEDLGVALK
+295 TASLIAEDLGVSLK

-331 DKEAETQIER
+331 DKEAEVQIER

-351 DHGKTSLLDYLRKTS
+351 DHGKTSLLDYLRNTS
-366 VAGGE
+366 VAWGE

-385 YNNKQITFID
+385 YNNKKITFID

-419 VAADDSVMPQT
+419 IAADDSVMPQT

-452 KPGNNLEQIK
+452 RPGNNMEQIK
-462 ADVAKHGL
+462 SDVAKYGL
-470 TPEDWGGE
+470 TPEDWGGD

-498 VLLQAEMLELKY
+498 VLLQSEMLELKY

-567 TQKISGGEPVQILG
+567 TSKITGGEPVQILG

-610 SETKASGDGAL
+610 SETKSTGDGAL

-630 GDQSKISELRLILK
+630 GDQSKVSELRLILK

-657 VDGVSLPKNVQ
+657 VDGVPLPKNVN

-673 SDVGYFGESDLSL
+673 SDVGYFWESDLSL
-686 AQASRAL
+686 AQASKAL

-709 ESLKIEMKTFDI
+709 ENLKIEMKAFDI

-726 DYLTNLLLGMVEIE
+726 DYLTNLLLGMVEVE

-757 ETREMTVGGIVR
+757 ETREMTIGGMVR
-769 DGRVKNKL
+769 DGKVKNKL
-777 KFRVYRGADI
+777 KFRVYRGDDI
-787 LTHGEILS
+787 LTNWEILS
-795 LKRNKDEVKEVLAGE
+795 LKRNKDEVKEVKAGE
-810 DCGMKVKIGKRLDI
+810 DCGMKVKIGKKLEVGDI
-824 GDMLE
+824 LE
-829 FYEMQEV
+829 FYELQDV
-836 KG
+836 QD

>member
-1 MPRIVDVMQELNI
+1 MPRIVDVMQDLGLGQEEFA
-14 DKGTFSKVYEKVM
+14 KAYEAVV
-27 GKKLSAKAV
+27 GKKLTAK
-36 TISDANV
+36 TQTLSDTNL
-43 EKIKYVVDQL
+43 EKLKSHL
-53 PKKESSPKPA
+53 GKWAKSW
-63 EKASSK
+63 
-69 TAEAKI
+69 AEAKV
-75 LKSDELGFGGGFLSG
+75 LKTDEIWFGGGFLSG
-90 LGFGKQE
+90 LGFSHQ
-97 SPAVEAEDENDLVL
+97 SDAPAKPAKEEKKISNDNDLAA
-111 HNIQIPSSTAESKP
+111 HGIMINAPKEEKP
-125 ERISITQSAERY
+125 VKEERISIENLNTERY
-137 EARKISSAPEPKT
+137 EARKVSSAPERP
-150 KAPFSKKSSGG
+150 ASVKKQGG
-161 NISIEQGTY
+161 NISIGQSTY
-170 KTKEK
+170 KSKEK
-175 NLNQATDF
+175 VIAPATDF
-183 SKFQSS
+183 SKFQEK
-189 PVKTESSSDFFADHL
+189 PESSVVKLQDIQKHL
-204 AKKAYTSPAKQEFKK
+204 DQNQKVEKKADSRKADTPKHVEPKKPEPKPTPAAKQH
-219 TEQKKPDPKPAVAP
+219 
-233 APKVQ
+233 
-238 KEATTSANLVKKT
+238 KEATTSANLVKKS
-251 EVIIDETITVKEFS
+251 EVVIDDAITVKEFS

-278 LIANG
+278 LMLNG
-283 IMTSLNANLDFD
+283 IMSGLNANLDFD
-295 TASLIAEDLGVALK
+295 TASLIAEDLGVSLK

-331 DKEAETQIER
+331 DKEAEVQIER

-385 YNNKQITFID
+385 YNNKKITFID

-419 VAADDSVMPQT
+419 IAADDSVMPQT

-452 KPGNNLEQIK
+452 RPGNNMEQIK
-462 ADVAKHGL
+462 SDVAKYGL
-470 TPEDWGGE
+470 TPEDWGGD

-498 VLLQAEMLELKY
+498 VLLQSEMLELKY

-567 TQKISGGEPVQILG
+567 TSKITGGEPVQILG

-610 SETKASGDGAL
+610 SETKSTGDGAL

-630 GDQSKISELRLILK
+630 GDQSKVSELRLILK

-657 VDGVSLPKNVQ
+657 VDGVSLPKNVN

-686 AQASRAL
+686 AQASKAL

-709 ESLKIEMKTFDI
+709 ENLKIEMKAFDI

-726 DYLTNLLLGMVEIE
+726 DYLTNLLLGMVEVE

-757 ETREMTVGGIVR
+757 ETREMTIGGMVK
-769 DGRVKNKL
+769 DGKVKNKL
-777 KFRVYRGADI
+777 KFRVYRGDDI
-787 LTHGEILS
+787 LTNWEILS
-795 LKRNKDEVKEVLAGE
+795 LKRNKDEVKEVKAGE
-810 DCGMKVKIGKRLDI
+810 DCGMKVKIGKKLDV
-824 GDMLE
+824 GDILE
-829 FYEMQEV
+829 FYELQDV
-836 KG
+836 QD

>member
-1 MPRIVDVMQELNI
+1 MPRIVDVMQDLGLGQEEFA
-14 DKGTFSKVYEKVM
+14 KAYEAVV
-27 GKKLSAKAV
+27 GKKMTAK
-36 TISDANV
+36 TQTLSDANL
-43 EKIKYVVDQL
+43 EKLKSYL
-53 PKKESSPKPA
+53 G
-63 EKASSK
+63 KASK
-69 TAEAKI
+69 GGEAKV
-75 LKSDELGFGGGFLSG
+75 LKTDEIWFGWGFLSG
-90 LGFGKQE
+90 LGFSHQ
-97 SPAVEAEDENDLVL
+97 VEAPAKSVKEEKKSAKDNDLAAHGIL
-111 HNIQIPSSTAESKP
+111 INNTKEEKP
-125 ERISITQSAERY
+125 AKQERISIETLNTERY
-137 EARKISSAPEPKT
+137 EARKISSAPERPMV
-150 KAPFSKKSSGG
+150 SKKQGG
-161 NISIEQGTY
+161 NISIGQSTY

-175 NLNQATDF
+175 TIAPATDF
-183 SKFQSS
+183 SKFQKEEK
-189 PVKTESSSDFFADHL
+189 PESSVVKLQDIQKHLDQNQKADKKSDF
-204 AKKAYTSPAKQEFKK
+204 KKHDTPKHSEPKKSEPKPTPAAKQH
-219 TEQKKPDPKPAVAP
+219 
-233 APKVQ
+233 

-278 LIANG
+278 LMLNG
-283 IMTSLNANLDFD
+283 IMTGLNANLDFD
-295 TASLIAEDLGVALK
+295 TALLIAEDLGVSLK

-341 APIVTVMGHV
+341 SPIVTVMGHV

-385 YNNKQITFID
+385 YNNKKITFID

-419 VAADDSVMPQT
+419 IAADDSVMPQT

-452 KPGNNLEQIK
+452 KPGNNMEQIK
-462 ADVAKHGL
+462 SDVAKYGL
-470 TPEDWGGE
+470 TPEDWGGD
-478 TPFVGVSSKTGQG
+478 TPFVWVSSKTGQG

-524 KDPKQGVVAS
+524 KDPKQWVVAS

-567 TQKISGGEPVQILG
+567 TSKITGGEPVQILG

-610 SETKASGDGAL
+610 SETKSSGDGAL

-644 ADGSSSLEALKQA
+644 SDGSSSLEALKQA
-657 VDGVSLPKNVQ
+657 VDGVHLPKNVN

-686 AQASRAL
+686 AQASKAL

-701 NAVLKKKA
+701 NAALKKKA
-709 ESLKIEMKTFDI
+709 ENLKIEMKTFDI

-726 DYLTNLLLGMVEIE
+726 DYLTNLLLGMVEVE
-740 KEEVVVG
+740 KQEVVVG

-757 ETREMTVGGIVR
+757 ETREMTIGGMVK
-769 DGRVKNKL
+769 DGKVKNKL
-777 KFRVYRGADI
+777 KFRVYRGEDI
-787 LTHGEILS
+787 LTNGEILS
-795 LKRNKDEVKEVLAGE
+795 LKRNKDEVKEVKAGE
-810 DCGMKVKIGKRLDI
+810 DCGMKVKIGKRLDV
-824 GDMLE
+824 GDILE

-836 KG
+836 KE

>member
-1 MPRIVDVMQELNI
+1 MPRIEDVKKDLKLDEA
-14 DKGTFSKVYEKVM
+14 TFAKVYEKVM
-27 GKKLSAKAV
+27 GKKITAKTA
-36 TISDANV
+36 TISDANL
-43 EKIKYVVDQL
+43 EKLKSVVDQL
-53 PKKESSPKPA
+53 PKKAPKKQESVK
-63 EKASSK
+63 KADDN
-69 TAEAKI
+69 KI
-75 LKSDELGFGGGFLSG
+75 LKSDEIGFGEGFLSG
-90 LGFGKQE
+90 LGFAKQE
-97 SPAVEAEDENDLVL
+97 EKAESHSDDSLEL
-111 HNIQIPSSTAESKP
+111 HNIEIPLASNKEASQEEISFSEAPKIRNARVISRAEPRPVES
-125 ERISITQSAERY
+125 
-137 EARKISSAPEPKT
+137 
-150 KAPFSKKSSGG
+150 SKKPRSGVAKTSG

-170 KTKEK
+170 KAKEK
-175 NLNQATDF
+175 PQKSWSGL
-183 SKFQSS
+183 
-189 PVKTESSSDFFADHL
+189 DFFADHL
-204 AKKAYTSPAKQEFKK
+204 VQKKQHEPKKVEKPVFKK
-219 TEQKKPDPKPAVAP
+219 EEKPTPTPTA
-233 APKVQ
+233 KVH
-238 KEATTSANLVKKT
+238 KEATTSSNLVKKT
-251 EVIIDETITVKEFS
+251 EVTIEENITVKEFS
-265 EKIGVPLPEVMKK
+265 EKIWVPLPEVMKK

-283 IMTSLNANLDFD
+283 IMTSLNASLDFD
-295 TASLIAEDLGVALK
+295 TASLIAEDLGVSLK

-331 DKEAETQIER
+331 DKEAEHQIER

-371 AGGITQSIGASMIE
+371 AGGITQSIGASMVN
-385 YNNKQITFID
+385 YNGKQITFID

-419 VAADDSVMPQT
+419 IAADDSVMPQT
-430 IESINHAKAAGVP
+430 IESINHAKSAGVP

-452 KPGNNLEQIK
+452 KPWNNLDQIK
-462 ADVAKHGL
+462 ADVAKYGL
-470 TPEDWGGE
+470 TPEDWWGE

-534 LIILTGTLKNGDII
+534 LIVLTGTLKNGDII

-559 MQNWIGKQ
+559 MQNRLWKNTGK
-567 TQKISGGEPVQILG
+567 IMGGEPVQILG

-596 NEKEANQRIAFIKE
+596 NEKEAHQRIAFIKE
-610 SETKASGDGAL
+610 SEAKTTGDGAL

-657 VDGVSLPKNVQ
+657 VDGLALPKNVT

-686 AQASRAL
+686 AQASKAL
-693 LLGFNISM
+693 LIWFNISM
-701 NAVLKKKA
+701 NALLKKKA
-709 ESLKIEMKTFDI
+709 EGLKIEMKVFDI

-726 DYLTNLLLGMVEIE
+726 DYLNNLLLGMVEVE

-747 KLEILGIFHT
+747 KLEILWVFHT
-757 ETREMTVGGIVR
+757 ETREMTVGGMVKE
-769 DGRVKNKL
+769 GKVKNKL
-777 KFRVYRGADI
+777 KFRVYRGDDI
-787 LTHGEILS
+787 LTNGEILS
-795 LKRNKDEVKEVLAGE
+795 LHRNKDEVKEVNAGE
-810 DCGMKVKIGKRLDI
+810 DCGMKVKIWKRIEI

-836 KG
+836 KA

>member
-1 MPRIVDVMQELNI
+1 MPRIDDVKKDLNL
-14 DKGTFSKVYEKVM
+14 DEATFAKVYEKVM
-27 GKKLSAKAV
+27 GKKLTAKTA
-36 TISDANV
+36 TISDSNL
-43 EKIKYVVDQL
+43 EKMKYIIDQL
-53 PKKESSPKPA
+53 PKKAAKKAAPA
-63 EKASSK
+63 KKADDG
-69 TAEAKI
+69 KI
-75 LKSDELGFGGGFLSG
+75 LKSDEIGFGGGFLSG
-90 LGFGKQE
+90 LGFTKQE
-97 SPAVEAEDENDLVL
+97 EKPEREDEDSLEL
-111 HNIQIPSSTAESKP
+111 HNIEIPLTSNKETSQEELSFSDAPKIRNARVIARAEPRPVEPSKKPKSTASK
-125 ERISITQSAERY
+125 A
-137 EARKISSAPEPKT
+137 
-150 KAPFSKKSSGG
+150 GG

-170 KTKEK
+170 KAKEK
-175 NLNQATDF
+175 LQK
-183 SKFQSS
+183 SWSGL
-189 PVKTESSSDFFADHL
+189 DFFADHL
-204 AKKAYTSPAKQEFKK
+204 AQKKQHEPKKVEKPVFKK
-219 TEQKKPDPKPAVAP
+219 EEKPAPTP
-233 APKVQ
+233 AAKVH
-238 KEATTSANLVKKT
+238 KEATTSSNLVKKT
-251 EVIIDETITVKEFS
+251 EVTIEENITVKEFS

-283 IMTSLNANLDFD
+283 IMTSLNASLDFD
-295 TASLIAEDLGVALK
+295 TASLIAEDLGVTLK

-331 DKEAETQIER
+331 DKEAEKQVER

-371 AGGITQSIGASMIE
+371 AGGITQSIGASMVN
-385 YNNKQITFID
+385 YNGKQITFID

-419 VAADDSVMPQT
+419 IAADDSVMPQT
-430 IESINHAKAAGVP
+430 IESINHAKSAGVP

-452 KPGNNLEQIK
+452 KPGNNMDQIK
-462 ADVAKHGL
+462 ADVAKYGL

-534 LIILTGTLKNGDII
+534 LIVLTGTLKNGDII

-559 MQNWIGKQ
+559 MQNRLWKNTGK
-567 TQKISGGEPVQILG
+567 IMGGEPVQILG

-596 NEKEANQRIAFIKE
+596 NEKEAHQRIAFIKE
-610 SETKASGDGAL
+610 SEAKASGDGAL

-657 VDGVSLPKNVQ
+657 VNGLSLPKNVT

-686 AQASRAL
+686 AQASKAL
-693 LLGFNISM
+693 LIWFNISM
-701 NAVLKKKA
+701 NALLKKKA
-709 ESLKIEMKTFDI
+709 EGLKIEMKVFDI

-726 DYLTNLLLGMVEIE
+726 DYLNNLLLGMVEVE
-740 KEEVVVG
+740 KEEVIVG
-747 KLEILGIFHT
+747 KLEILGVFHT
-757 ETREMTVGGIVR
+757 ETREMTVGGRVKE
-769 DGRVKNKL
+769 GKVKNKL
-777 KFRVYRGADI
+777 KFRVYRGDDI
-787 LTHGEILS
+787 LTNGEILS
-795 LKRNKDEVKEVLAGE
+795 LHRNKDEVKEVNAGE
-810 DCGMKVKIGKRLDI
+810 DCGMKVKIGKRI
-824 GDMLE
+824 EMGDMLE

-836 KG
+836 KA

>member
-1 MPRIVDVMQELNI
+1 MPRIVDVMQDLGLGQEEFA
-14 DKGTFSKVYEKVM
+14 KAYEAVV
-27 GKKLSAKAV
+27 GKKLTAK
-36 TISDANV
+36 TQTLSDANL
-43 EKIKYVVDQL
+43 EKLKSYL
-53 PKKESSPKPA
+53 GKWAKSS
-63 EKASSK
+63 
-69 TAEAKI
+69 AEAKV
-75 LKSDELGFGGGFLSG
+75 LKTDEIWFGGGFLSG
-90 LGFGKQE
+90 LGFSHQTNA
-97 SPAVEAEDENDLVL
+97 PAKPAKEEKKISNDNDLAA
-111 HNIQIPSSTAESKP
+111 HGIMINAPKEEKP
-125 ERISITQSAERY
+125 VKEERISIENLNTERY
-137 EARKISSAPEPKT
+137 EARKVSSAPERPVP
-150 KAPFSKKSSGG
+150 AKKQGG
-161 NISIEQGTY
+161 NISIGQSTY
-170 KTKEK
+170 KSKEK
-175 NLNQATDF
+175 VIAPATDF
-183 SKFQSS
+183 SKFQEK
-189 PVKTESSSDFFADHL
+189 PESSVVKLQDIQKHL
-204 AKKAYTSPAKQEFKK
+204 DQNQKVEKKADSRKADTPKRVEPKKPEPKPTPAAKQH
-219 TEQKKPDPKPAVAP
+219 
-233 APKVQ
+233 
-238 KEATTSANLVKKT
+238 KEATTSANLVKKS
-251 EVIIDETITVKEFS
+251 EVVIDDAITVKEFS

-278 LIANG
+278 LMLNG
-283 IMTSLNANLDFD
+283 IMSGLNANLDFD
-295 TASLIAEDLGVALK
+295 TASLIAEDLGVSLK

-331 DKEAETQIER
+331 DKEAEVQIER

-385 YNNKQITFID
+385 YNNKKITFID

-419 VAADDSVMPQT
+419 IAADDSVMPQT

-452 KPGNNLEQIK
+452 RPGNNMEQIK
-462 ADVAKHGL
+462 SDVAKYGL
-470 TPEDWGGE
+470 TPEDWGGD

-498 VLLQAEMLELKY
+498 VLLQSEMLELKY

-567 TQKISGGEPVQILG
+567 TSKITGGEPVQILG

-610 SETKASGDGAL
+610 SETKSTGDGAL

-630 GDQSKISELRLILK
+630 GDQSKVSELRLILK

-657 VDGVSLPKNVQ
+657 VDGVPLPKNVN

-673 SDVGYFGESDLSL
+673 SDVGYFWESDLSL
-686 AQASRAL
+686 AQASKAL

-709 ESLKIEMKTFDI
+709 ENLKIEMKAFDI

-726 DYLTNLLLGMVEIE
+726 DYLTNLLLGMVEVE

-757 ETREMTVGGIVR
+757 ETREMTIGGMVK
-769 DGRVKNKL
+769 DGKVKNKL
-777 KFRVYRGADI
+777 KFRVYRGDDI
-787 LTHGEILS
+787 LTNWEILS
-795 LKRNKDEVKEVLAGE
+795 LKRNKDEVKEVKAGE
-810 DCGMKVKIGKRLDI
+810 DCGMKVKIGKKLDV
-824 GDMLE
+824 GDILE
-829 FYEMQEV
+829 FYELQDV
-836 KG
+836 QD

>member
-1 MPRIVDVMQELNI
+1 
-14 DKGTFSKVYEKVM
+14 
-27 GKKLSAKAV
+27 
-36 TISDANV
+36 
-43 EKIKYVVDQL
+43 
-53 PKKESSPKPA
+53 
-63 EKASSK
+63 
-69 TAEAKI
+69 
-75 LKSDELGFGGGFLSG
+75 
-90 LGFGKQE
+90 
-97 SPAVEAEDENDLVL
+97 
-111 HNIQIPSSTAESKP
+111 
-125 ERISITQSAERY
+125 
-137 EARKISSAPEPKT
+137 
-150 KAPFSKKSSGG
+150 
-161 NISIEQGTY
+161 
-170 KTKEK
+170 
-175 NLNQATDF
+175 
-183 SKFQSS
+183 
-189 PVKTESSSDFFADHL
+189 
-204 AKKAYTSPAKQEFKK
+204 
-219 TEQKKPDPKPAVAP
+219 
-233 APKVQ
+233 
-238 KEATTSANLVKKT
+238 
-251 EVIIDETITVKEFS
+251 
-265 EKIGVPLPEVMKK
+265 
-278 LIANG
+278 
-283 IMTSLNANLDFD
+283 
-295 TASLIAEDLGVALK
+295 
-309 KKEATLDVQSF
+309 
-320 MEGDLQ
+320 
-326 KILDI
+326 
-331 DKEAETQIER
+331 
-341 APIVTVMGHV
+341 
-351 DHGKTSLLDYLRKTS
+351 
-366 VAGGE
+366 
-371 AGGITQSIGASMIE
+371 MIE

-787 LTHGEILS
+787 LTNGEILS
-795 LKRNKDEVKEVLAGE
+795 LKRNKDEVKEVKAGE
-810 DCGMKVKIGKRLDI
+810 DCGMKIKIGKRVEV

-836 KG
+836 KD

>member
-1 MPRIVDVMQELNI
+1 MPRIVDVMQDLGLGQEEFA
-14 DKGTFSKVYEKVM
+14 KAYEAVV
-27 GKKLSAKAV
+27 GKKLTAK
-36 TISDANV
+36 TQTLSDVNL
-43 EKIKYVVDQL
+43 EKLKSHL
-53 PKKESSPKPA
+53 GKWAKSS
-63 EKASSK
+63 
-69 TAEAKI
+69 AEAKV
-75 LKSDELGFGGGFLSG
+75 LKTDEIWFGGGFLSG
-90 LGFGKQE
+90 LGFSHQADA
-97 SPAVEAEDENDLVL
+97 PAKPAKEEKKISNDNDLVA
-111 HNIQIPSSTAESKP
+111 HGIMINAPKEEKP
-125 ERISITQSAERY
+125 VKEERISIENLNTERY
-137 EARKISSAPEPKT
+137 EARKVSSAPERP
-150 KAPFSKKSSGG
+150 APVKKQGG
-161 NISIEQGTY
+161 NISIGQSTY
-170 KTKEK
+170 KSKEK
-175 NLNQATDF
+175 VIAPATDF
-183 SKFQSS
+183 SKFQEK
-189 PVKTESSSDFFADHL
+189 PESSVVKLQDIQKHLDQNQKGEKKSDSRKADTPKHVEP
-204 AKKAYTSPAKQEFKK
+204 KKPEPKPTPAAKQH
-219 TEQKKPDPKPAVAP
+219 
-233 APKVQ
+233 
-238 KEATTSANLVKKT
+238 KEATTSANLVKKS
-251 EVIIDETITVKEFS
+251 EVVIDDAITVKEFS

-278 LIANG
+278 LMLNG
-283 IMTSLNANLDFD
+283 IMSGLNANLDFD
-295 TASLIAEDLGVALK
+295 TASLIAEDLGVSLK

-331 DKEAETQIER
+331 DKEAEVQIER

-371 AGGITQSIGASMIE
+371 AGGITQSIGASMNE
-385 YNNKQITFID
+385 YNNKKITFID

-419 VAADDSVMPQT
+419 IAADDSVMPQT

-452 KPGNNLEQIK
+452 RPGNNMEQIK
-462 ADVAKHGL
+462 SDVAKYGL
-470 TPEDWGGE
+470 TPEDWGGD

-498 VLLQAEMLELKY
+498 VLLQSEMLELKY

-567 TQKISGGEPVQILG
+567 TSKITGGEPVQILG

-610 SETKASGDGAL
+610 SETKSTGDGAL

-630 GDQSKISELRLILK
+630 GDQSKVSELRLILK

-657 VDGVSLPKNVQ
+657 VDGVPLPKNVN

-673 SDVGYFGESDLSL
+673 SDVGYFWESDLSL
-686 AQASRAL
+686 AQASKAL

-709 ESLKIEMKTFDI
+709 ENLKIEMKAFDI

-726 DYLTNLLLGMVEIE
+726 DYLTNLLLGMVEVE

-757 ETREMTVGGIVR
+757 ETREMTIGGMVK
-769 DGRVKNKL
+769 DGKVKNKL
-777 KFRVYRGADI
+777 KFRVYRGDDI
-787 LTHGEILS
+787 LTNWEILS
-795 LKRNKDEVKEVLAGE
+795 LKRNKDEVKEVKAGE
-810 DCGMKVKIGKRLDI
+810 DCGMKVKIGKKLEVGDI
-824 GDMLE
+824 LE
-829 FYEMQEV
+829 FYELQDV
-836 KG
+836 QD

>member
-1 MPRIVDVMQELNI
+1 MPRIDDVKKDLNL
-14 DKGTFSKVYEKVM
+14 DEATFAKVYEKVM
-27 GKKLSAKAV
+27 GKKLTAKTA
-36 TISDANV
+36 TISDSNL
-43 EKIKYVVDQL
+43 EKMKYIIDQL
-53 PKKESSPKPA
+53 PKKAAKKAAPA
-63 EKASSK
+63 KKADDG
-69 TAEAKI
+69 KI
-75 LKSDELGFGGGFLSG
+75 LKSDEIGFGGGFLSG
-90 LGFGKQE
+90 LGFTKQE
-97 SPAVEAEDENDLVL
+97 EKPEREDEDSLEL
-111 HNIQIPSSTAESKP
+111 HNIEIPLTSNKETSQEEISFSDAPKIRNARVIARAEPRPVEPSKKQKSTASK
-125 ERISITQSAERY
+125 A
-137 EARKISSAPEPKT
+137 
-150 KAPFSKKSSGG
+150 GG

-175 NLNQATDF
+175 PQKSWSGL
-183 SKFQSS
+183 
-189 PVKTESSSDFFADHL
+189 DFFADHL
-204 AKKAYTSPAKQEFKK
+204 AQKKQHEPKKVEKPAFKK
-219 TEQKKPDPKPAVAP
+219 EEKPAPTPTA
-233 APKVQ
+233 KVH
-238 KEATTSANLVKKT
+238 KEATTSSNLVKKT
-251 EVIIDETITVKEFS
+251 EVTIEENITVKEFS

-283 IMTSLNANLDFD
+283 IMTSLNASLDFD
-295 TASLIAEDLGVALK
+295 TASLIAEDLGVTLK

-331 DKEAETQIER
+331 DKEAEKQVER

-371 AGGITQSIGASMIE
+371 AGGITQSIGASMVN
-385 YNNKQITFID
+385 YNGKQITFID

-419 VAADDSVMPQT
+419 IAADDSVMPQT
-430 IESINHAKAAGVP
+430 IESINHAKSAGVP

-452 KPGNNLEQIK
+452 KPGNNMDQIK
-462 ADVAKHGL
+462 ADVAKYGL

-534 LIILTGTLKNGDII
+534 LIVLTGTLKNGDII

-559 MQNWIGKQ
+559 MQNRLWKNTGK
-567 TQKISGGEPVQILG
+567 IMGGEPVQILG

-596 NEKEANQRIAFIKE
+596 NEKEAHQRIAFIKE
-610 SETKASGDGAL
+610 SEAKASGDGAL

-657 VDGVSLPKNVQ
+657 VDGLSLPKNVT

-686 AQASRAL
+686 AQASKAL
-693 LLGFNISM
+693 LIWFNISM
-701 NAVLKKKA
+701 NALLKKKA
-709 ESLKIEMKTFDI
+709 EGLKIEMKVFDI

-726 DYLTNLLLGMVEIE
+726 DYLNNLLLGMVEVE
-740 KEEVVVG
+740 KEEVIVG
-747 KLEILGIFHT
+747 KLEILGVFHT
-757 ETREMTVGGIVR
+757 ETREMTVGGRVKE
-769 DGRVKNKL
+769 GKVKNKL
-777 KFRVYRGADI
+777 KFRVYRGDDI
-787 LTHGEILS
+787 LTNGEILS
-795 LKRNKDEVKEVLAGE
+795 LHRNKDEVKEVNAGE
-810 DCGMKVKIGKRLDI
+810 DCGMKVKIGKRI
-824 GDMLE
+824 EMGDMLE

-836 KG
+836 KA

>member
-1 MPRIVDVMQELNI
+1 MPRIDDVKKDLNL
-14 DKGTFSKVYEKVM
+14 DEATFAKVYEKVM
-27 GKKLSAKAV
+27 GKKLTAKTA
-36 TISDANV
+36 TISDSNL
-43 EKIKYVVDQL
+43 EKMKYIIDQL
-53 PKKESSPKPA
+53 PKKAAKKAAPA
-63 EKASSK
+63 KKADDG
-69 TAEAKI
+69 KI
-75 LKSDELGFGGGFLSG
+75 LKSDEIGFGGGFLSG
-90 LGFGKQE
+90 LGFTKQAE
-97 SPAVEAEDENDLVL
+97 KPEREDEDSLEL
-111 HNIQIPSSTAESKP
+111 HNIEIPLTSNKETSQEELSFSDAPKIRNARVIARAEPRPVESSKKPKSTASK
-125 ERISITQSAERY
+125 A
-137 EARKISSAPEPKT
+137 
-150 KAPFSKKSSGG
+150 GG

-170 KTKEK
+170 KAKEK
-175 NLNQATDF
+175 PQKSGSGL
-183 SKFQSS
+183 
-189 PVKTESSSDFFADHL
+189 DFFADHL
-204 AKKAYTSPAKQEFKK
+204 AQKKQHEPKKVEKPVFKK
-219 TEQKKPDPKPAVAP
+219 EEKPAPTPTA
-233 APKVQ
+233 KVH
-238 KEATTSANLVKKT
+238 KEATTSSNLVKKT
-251 EVIIDETITVKEFS
+251 EVTIEENITVKEFS

-283 IMTSLNANLDFD
+283 IMTSLNASLDFD
-295 TASLIAEDLGVALK
+295 TASLIAEDLGVTLK

-331 DKEAETQIER
+331 DKEAEKQVER

-371 AGGITQSIGASMIE
+371 AGGITQSIGASMVN
-385 YNNKQITFID
+385 YNGKQITFID

-419 VAADDSVMPQT
+419 IAADDSVMPQT
-430 IESINHAKAAGVP
+430 IESINHAKSAGVP

-452 KPGNNLEQIK
+452 KPGNNMDQIK
-462 ADVAKHGL
+462 ADVAKYGL

-534 LIILTGTLKNGDII
+534 LIVLTGTLKNGDII

-559 MQNWIGKQ
+559 MQNRLGKN
-567 TQKISGGEPVQILG
+567 TGKIMGGEPVQILG

-596 NEKEANQRIAFIKE
+596 NEKEAHQRIAFIKE
-610 SETKASGDGAL
+610 SEAKASGDGAL

-657 VDGVSLPKNVQ
+657 VDGLSLPKNVT

-686 AQASRAL
+686 AQASKAL
-693 LLGFNISM
+693 LIGFNISM
-701 NAVLKKKA
+701 NALLKKKA
-709 ESLKIEMKTFDI
+709 EGLKIEMKVFDI

-726 DYLTNLLLGMVEIE
+726 DYLNNLLLGMVEVE
-740 KEEVVVG
+740 KEEVIVG
-747 KLEILGIFHT
+747 KLEILGVFHT
-757 ETREMTVGGIVR
+757 ETREMTVGGRVKE
-769 DGRVKNKL
+769 GKVKNKL
-777 KFRVYRGADI
+777 KFRVYRGDDI
-787 LTHGEILS
+787 LTNGEILS
-795 LKRNKDEVKEVLAGE
+795 LHRNKDEVKEVNAGE
-810 DCGMKVKIGKRLDI
+810 DCGMKVKIGKRI
-824 GDMLE
+824 EMGDMLE

-836 KG
+836 KA

>member
-1 MPRIVDVMQELNI
+1 MPRIVDVMQDLGLGQEEFA
-14 DKGTFSKVYEKVM
+14 KAYEAVV
-27 GKKLSAKAV
+27 GKKLTAK
-36 TISDANV
+36 TQTLSDANF
-43 EKIKYVVDQL
+43 EKLKSHL
-53 PKKESSPKPA
+53 GKWAKSS
-63 EKASSK
+63 
-69 TAEAKI
+69 AEAKV
-75 LKSDELGFGGGFLSG
+75 LKTDEIWFGGGFLSG
-90 LGFGKQE
+90 LGFSHQADA
-97 SPAVEAEDENDLVL
+97 PAKPAKEEKKISNDNDLAA
-111 HNIQIPSSTAESKP
+111 HGIMINAPKEEKP
-125 ERISITQSAERY
+125 VKEERISIENLNTERY
-137 EARKISSAPEPKT
+137 EARKVSSAPERP
-150 KAPFSKKSSGG
+150 APVKKQGG
-161 NISIEQGTY
+161 NISIGQSTY
-170 KTKEK
+170 KSKEK
-175 NLNQATDF
+175 VIAPATDF
-183 SKFQSS
+183 SKFQEK
-189 PVKTESSSDFFADHL
+189 PESSVVKLQDIQKHLDQNQKVEKKSDSRKVDTPKHVEL
-204 AKKAYTSPAKQEFKK
+204 KKPEPRPTPAAKQH
-219 TEQKKPDPKPAVAP
+219 
-233 APKVQ
+233 

-251 EVIIDETITVKEFS
+251 EVVIDDAITVKEFS

-278 LIANG
+278 LMLNG
-283 IMTSLNANLDFD
+283 IMSGLNANLDFD
-295 TASLIAEDLGVALK
+295 TASLIAEDLGVSLK

-331 DKEAETQIER
+331 DKEAEVQIER

-385 YNNKQITFID
+385 YNNKKITFID

-419 VAADDSVMPQT
+419 IAADDSVMPQT

-452 KPGNNLEQIK
+452 RPGNNMEQIK
-462 ADVAKHGL
+462 SDVAKYGL
-470 TPEDWGGE
+470 TPEDWGGD

-498 VLLQAEMLELKY
+498 VLLQSEMLELKY

-567 TQKISGGEPVQILG
+567 TSKITGGEPVQILG

-610 SETKASGDGAL
+610 SETKSTGDGVL

-630 GDQSKISELRLILK
+630 GDQSKVSELRLILK

-657 VDGVSLPKNVQ
+657 VDGVSLPKNVN

-686 AQASRAL
+686 AQASKAL

-709 ESLKIEMKTFDI
+709 ENLKIEMKAFDI

-726 DYLTNLLLGMVEIE
+726 DYLTNLLLGMVEVE

-757 ETREMTVGGIVR
+757 ETREMTIGGMVR
-769 DGRVKNKL
+769 DGKVKNKL
-777 KFRVYRGADI
+777 KFRVYRGDDI
-787 LTHGEILS
+787 LTNWEILS
-795 LKRNKDEVKEVLAGE
+795 LKRNKDEVKEVKAGE
-810 DCGMKVKIGKRLDI
+810 DCGMKVKIGKKLEVGDI
-824 GDMLE
+824 LE
-829 FYEMQEV
+829 FYELQDV
-836 KG
+836 QD

>member
-1 MPRIVDVMQELNI
+1 MPRIDDVKKDLNL
-14 DKGTFSKVYEKVM
+14 DEATFAKVYEKVM
-27 GKKLSAKAV
+27 GKKLTAKTA
-36 TISDANV
+36 TISDSNL
-43 EKIKYVVDQL
+43 EKMKYIIDQL
-53 PKKESSPKPA
+53 PKKAAKKTTPA
-63 EKASSK
+63 KKADDG
-69 TAEAKI
+69 KI
-75 LKSDELGFGGGFLSG
+75 LKSDEIGFGGGFLSG
-90 LGFGKQE
+90 LGFTKQE
-97 SPAVEAEDENDLVL
+97 EKPEREDEDSLEL
-111 HNIQIPSSTAESKP
+111 HNIEIPLTSNKETSQEEISFSDAPKIRNARVIARAEPRPVEPSKKQKSTASK
-125 ERISITQSAERY
+125 A
-137 EARKISSAPEPKT
+137 
-150 KAPFSKKSSGG
+150 GG

-170 KTKEK
+170 KAKEK
-175 NLNQATDF
+175 PQKSWSGL
-183 SKFQSS
+183 
-189 PVKTESSSDFFADHL
+189 DFFADHL
-204 AKKAYTSPAKQEFKK
+204 AQKKQHEPKKVEKPAFKK
-219 TEQKKPDPKPAVAP
+219 EEKPAPTPTA
-233 APKVQ
+233 KVH
-238 KEATTSANLVKKT
+238 KEATTSSNLVKKT
-251 EVIIDETITVKEFS
+251 EVTIEENITVKEFS

-283 IMTSLNANLDFD
+283 IMTSLNASLDFD
-295 TASLIAEDLGVALK
+295 TASLIAEDLGVTLK

-331 DKEAETQIER
+331 DKEAEKQVER

-371 AGGITQSIGASMIE
+371 AGGITQSIGASMVN
-385 YNNKQITFID
+385 YNGKQITFID

-419 VAADDSVMPQT
+419 IAADDSVMPQT
-430 IESINHAKAAGVP
+430 IESINHAKSAGVP

-452 KPGNNLEQIK
+452 KPGNNMDQIK
-462 ADVAKHGL
+462 ADVAKYGL

-534 LIILTGTLKNGDII
+534 LIVLTGTLKNGDII

-559 MQNWIGKQ
+559 MQNRLWKNTGK
-567 TQKISGGEPVQILG
+567 IMGGEPVQILG

-596 NEKEANQRIAFIKE
+596 NEKEAHQRIAFIKE
-610 SETKASGDGAL
+610 SEAKASRDGAL

-657 VDGVSLPKNVQ
+657 VDGLSLPKNVT

-686 AQASRAL
+686 AQASKAL
-693 LLGFNISM
+693 LIWFNISM
-701 NAVLKKKA
+701 NALLKKKA
-709 ESLKIEMKTFDI
+709 EGLKIEMKVFDI

-726 DYLTNLLLGMVEIE
+726 DYLNNLLLGMVEVE
-740 KEEVVVG
+740 KEEVIVG
-747 KLEILGIFHT
+747 KLEILGVFHT
-757 ETREMTVGGIVR
+757 ETREMTVGGRVKE
-769 DGRVKNKL
+769 GKVKNKL
-777 KFRVYRGADI
+777 KFRVYRGDDI
-787 LTHGEILS
+787 LTNGEILS
-795 LKRNKDEVKEVLAGE
+795 LHRNKDEVKEVNAGE
-810 DCGMKVKIGKRLDI
+810 DCGMKVKIGKRI
-824 GDMLE
+824 EMGDMLE

-836 KG
+836 KA

>member
-1 MPRIVDVMQELNI
+1 MPRIVDVMQDLGLGQEEFA
-14 DKGTFSKVYEKVM
+14 KAYEAVV
-27 GKKLSAKAV
+27 GKKLTAK
-36 TISDANV
+36 TQTLSDANL
-43 EKIKYVVDQL
+43 EKLKSYL
-53 PKKESSPKPA
+53 GKWAKSS
-63 EKASSK
+63 
-69 TAEAKI
+69 AEAKV
-75 LKSDELGFGGGFLSG
+75 LKTDEIWFGGGFLSG
-90 LGFGKQE
+90 LGFSHQE
-97 SPAVEAEDENDLVL
+97 DAPAKPAKEEKKISNDNDLAA
-111 HNIQIPSSTAESKP
+111 HGIMINAPKEEKP
-125 ERISITQSAERY
+125 VKEERISIENLNTERY
-137 EARKISSAPEPKT
+137 EARKVSSAPERP
-150 KAPFSKKSSGG
+150 APVKKQGG
-161 NISIEQGTY
+161 NISIGQSTY
-170 KTKEK
+170 KSKEK
-175 NLNQATDF
+175 VITPATDF
-183 SKFQSS
+183 SKFQEK
-189 PVKTESSSDFFADHL
+189 PESSVVKLQDIQKHLDQNQKVEKKSDSRKADTPKHVEP
-204 AKKAYTSPAKQEFKK
+204 KKPEPKPTPAAKQH
-219 TEQKKPDPKPAVAP
+219 
-233 APKVQ
+233 
-238 KEATTSANLVKKT
+238 KEATTSANLVKKS
-251 EVIIDETITVKEFS
+251 EVVIDDAITVKEFS

-278 LIANG
+278 LMLNG
-283 IMTSLNANLDFD
+283 IMSGLNANLDFD
-295 TASLIAEDLGVALK
+295 TASLIAEDLGVSLK

-331 DKEAETQIER
+331 DKEAEVQIER

-385 YNNKQITFID
+385 YNNKKITFID

-419 VAADDSVMPQT
+419 IAADDSVMPQT

-452 KPGNNLEQIK
+452 RPGNNMEQIK
-462 ADVAKHGL
+462 SDVAKYGL
-470 TPEDWGGE
+470 TPEDWGGD

-498 VLLQAEMLELKY
+498 VLLQSEMLELKY

-567 TQKISGGEPVQILG
+567 TSKITGGEPVQILW

-610 SETKASGDGAL
+610 SETKSSGDGAL

-657 VDGVSLPKNVQ
+657 VEGVHLPKNVN

-686 AQASRAL
+686 AQASKAL

-701 NAVLKKKA
+701 NAALKKKA
-709 ESLKIEMKTFDI
+709 ENLKIEMKTFDI

-726 DYLTNLLLGMVEIE
+726 DYLTNLLLGMVEVE
-740 KEEVVVG
+740 KQEVVVG

-757 ETREMTVGGIVR
+757 ETREMTIGGMVK
-769 DGRVKNKL
+769 DGKVKNKL
-777 KFRVYRGADI
+777 KFRVYRGEDI
-787 LTHGEILS
+787 LTNGEILS
-795 LKRNKDEVKEVLAGE
+795 LKRNKDEVKEVKAGE
-810 DCGMKVKIGKRLDI
+810 DCGMKVKIGKRLDV
-824 GDMLE
+824 GDILE

-836 KG
+836 KE

>member
-1 MPRIVDVMQELNI
+1 MPRIDDVKKDFNLDEA
-14 DKGTFSKVYEKVM
+14 TFAKVYEKVM
-27 GKKLSAKAV
+27 GKKLTAKTA
-36 TISDANV
+36 TISDSNL
-43 EKIKYVVDQL
+43 EKMKYIIDQL
-53 PKKESSPKPA
+53 PKKAAKKATPA
-63 EKASSK
+63 KKADDG
-69 TAEAKI
+69 KI
-75 LKSDELGFGGGFLSG
+75 LKSDEIGFGGGFLSG
-90 LGFGKQE
+90 LGFTKQAE
-97 SPAVEAEDENDLVL
+97 KPEREDEDSLEL
-111 HNIQIPSSTAESKP
+111 HNIEIPLTSNKETSQEEISFSDAPKIRNARVIARAEPRPVEPSKKPKSTASK
-125 ERISITQSAERY
+125 A
-137 EARKISSAPEPKT
+137 
-150 KAPFSKKSSGG
+150 GG

-170 KTKEK
+170 KAKEK
-175 NLNQATDF
+175 PQKSWSGL
-183 SKFQSS
+183 
-189 PVKTESSSDFFADHL
+189 DFFADHL
-204 AKKAYTSPAKQEFKK
+204 AQKKQHEPKKVEKPAFKK
-219 TEQKKPDPKPAVAP
+219 EEKPTPTPTA
-233 APKVQ
+233 KVH
-238 KEATTSANLVKKT
+238 KEATTSSNLVKKT
-251 EVIIDETITVKEFS
+251 EVTIEENITVKEFS

-283 IMTSLNANLDFD
+283 IMTSLNASLDFD
-295 TASLIAEDLGVALK
+295 TASLIAEDLGVTLK

-331 DKEAETQIER
+331 DKEAEKQVER

-371 AGGITQSIGASMIE
+371 AGGITQSIGASMVN
-385 YNNKQITFID
+385 YNGKQITFID

-419 VAADDSVMPQT
+419 IAADDSVMPQT
-430 IESINHAKAAGVP
+430 IESINHAKSAGVP

-452 KPGNNLEQIK
+452 KPGNNMDQIK
-462 ADVAKHGL
+462 ADVAKYGL

-534 LIILTGTLKNGDII
+534 LIVLTGTLKNGDII

-559 MQNWIGKQ
+559 MQNRLWKNTGK
-567 TQKISGGEPVQILG
+567 IMGGEPVQILG

-596 NEKEANQRIAFIKE
+596 NEKEAHQRIAFIKE
-610 SETKASGDGAL
+610 SEAKASGDGAL

-657 VDGVSLPKNVQ
+657 VDGLSLPKNVT

-686 AQASRAL
+686 AQASKAL
-693 LLGFNISM
+693 LIWFNISM
-701 NAVLKKKA
+701 NALLKKKA
-709 ESLKIEMKTFDI
+709 EGLKIEMKVFDI

-726 DYLTNLLLGMVEIE
+726 DYLNNLLLGMVEVE
-740 KEEVVVG
+740 KEEVIVG
-747 KLEILGIFHT
+747 KLEILGVFHT
-757 ETREMTVGGIVR
+757 ETREMTVGGRVKE
-769 DGRVKNKL
+769 GKVKNKL
-777 KFRVYRGADI
+777 KFRVYRGDDI
-787 LTHGEILS
+787 LTNGEILS
-795 LKRNKDEVKEVLAGE
+795 LHRNKDEVKEVNAGE
-810 DCGMKVKIGKRLDI
+810 DCGMKVKIGKRI
-824 GDMLE
+824 EMGDMLE

-836 KG
+836 KA

>member
-1 MPRIVDVMQELNI
+1 MPRIDDVKKDLNL
-14 DKGTFSKVYEKVM
+14 DEATFAKVYEKVM
-27 GKKLSAKAV
+27 GKKLTAKTA
-36 TISDANV
+36 TISDSNL
-43 EKIKYVVDQL
+43 EKMKYIIDQL
-53 PKKESSPKPA
+53 PKKAAKKATPA
-63 EKASSK
+63 KKADDG
-69 TAEAKI
+69 KI
-75 LKSDELGFGGGFLSG
+75 LKSDEIGFGGGFLSG
-90 LGFGKQE
+90 LGFTKQE
-97 SPAVEAEDENDLVL
+97 EKPEREDEDSLEL
-111 HNIQIPSSTAESKP
+111 HNIEIPLTSNKETSQEEISFSDAPKIRNARVIARAEPRPVEPSKKPKSTASK
-125 ERISITQSAERY
+125 A
-137 EARKISSAPEPKT
+137 
-150 KAPFSKKSSGG
+150 GG

-175 NLNQATDF
+175 PQKSWSGL
-183 SKFQSS
+183 
-189 PVKTESSSDFFADHL
+189 DFFADHL
-204 AKKAYTSPAKQEFKK
+204 AQKKQHEPKRVEKPAFKK
-219 TEQKKPDPKPAVAP
+219 EEKPAPTPTA
-233 APKVQ
+233 KVH
-238 KEATTSANLVKKT
+238 KEATTSSNLVKKT
-251 EVIIDETITVKEFS
+251 EVTIEENITVKEFS

-283 IMTSLNANLDFD
+283 IMTSLNASLDFD
-295 TASLIAEDLGVALK
+295 TASLIAEDLGVTLK

-331 DKEAETQIER
+331 DKEAEKQVER

-371 AGGITQSIGASMIE
+371 AGGITQSIGASMVN
-385 YNNKQITFID
+385 YNGKQITFID

-419 VAADDSVMPQT
+419 IAADDSVMPQT
-430 IESINHAKAAGVP
+430 IESINHAKSAGVP

-452 KPGNNLEQIK
+452 KPGNNMDQIK
-462 ADVAKHGL
+462 ADVAKYGL

-534 LIILTGTLKNGDII
+534 LIVLTGTLKNGDII

-559 MQNWIGKQ
+559 MQNRLWKNTGK
-567 TQKISGGEPVQILG
+567 IMGGEPVQILG

-596 NEKEANQRIAFIKE
+596 NEKEAHQRIAFIKE
-610 SETKASGDGAL
+610 SEAKNTGDGAL

-657 VDGVSLPKNVQ
+657 VDGLSLPKNVT

-686 AQASRAL
+686 AQASKAL
-693 LLGFNISM
+693 LIWFNISM
-701 NAVLKKKA
+701 NALLKKKA
-709 ESLKIEMKTFDI
+709 EGLKIEMKVFDI

-726 DYLTNLLLGMVEIE
+726 DYLNNLLLGMVEVE
-740 KEEVVVG
+740 KEEVIVG
-747 KLEILGIFHT
+747 KLEILGVFHT
-757 ETREMTVGGIVR
+757 ETREMTVGGRVKE
-769 DGRVKNKL
+769 GKVKNKL
-777 KFRVYRGADI
+777 KFRVYRGDDI
-787 LTHGEILS
+787 LTNGEILS
-795 LKRNKDEVKEVLAGE
+795 LHRNKDEVKEVNAGE
-810 DCGMKVKIGKRLDI
+810 DCGMKVKIGKRI
-824 GDMLE
+824 EMGDMLE

-836 KG
+836 KA

>member
-1 MPRIVDVMQELNI
+1 MPRIDDVKKDFNLDEA
-14 DKGTFSKVYEKVM
+14 TFAKVYEKVM
-27 GKKLSAKAV
+27 GKKLTAKTA
-36 TISDANV
+36 TISDSNL
-43 EKIKYVVDQL
+43 EKMKYIIDQL
-53 PKKESSPKPA
+53 PKKAAKKTTPA
-63 EKASSK
+63 KKADDG
-69 TAEAKI
+69 KI
-75 LKSDELGFGGGFLSG
+75 LKSDEIGFGGGFLSG
-90 LGFGKQE
+90 LGFTKQE
-97 SPAVEAEDENDLVL
+97 EKPEREDEDSLEL
-111 HNIQIPSSTAESKP
+111 HNIEIPLTSNKETSQEEISFSDAPKIRNARVIARAEPRPVEPSKKQKSTASK
-125 ERISITQSAERY
+125 A
-137 EARKISSAPEPKT
+137 
-150 KAPFSKKSSGG
+150 GG

-170 KTKEK
+170 KAKEK
-175 NLNQATDF
+175 PQKSWSGL
-183 SKFQSS
+183 
-189 PVKTESSSDFFADHL
+189 DFFADHL
-204 AKKAYTSPAKQEFKK
+204 AQKKQHEPKKVEKPAFKK
-219 TEQKKPDPKPAVAP
+219 EEKPAPTPTA
-233 APKVQ
+233 KVH
-238 KEATTSANLVKKT
+238 KEATTSSNLVKKT
-251 EVIIDETITVKEFS
+251 EVTIEENITVKEFS

-283 IMTSLNANLDFD
+283 IMTSLNASLDFD
-295 TASLIAEDLGVALK
+295 TASLIAEDLGVTLK

-331 DKEAETQIER
+331 DKEAEKQVER

-371 AGGITQSIGASMIE
+371 AGGITQSIGASMVN
-385 YNNKQITFID
+385 YNGKQITFID

-419 VAADDSVMPQT
+419 IAADDSVMPQT
-430 IESINHAKAAGVP
+430 IESINHAKSAGVP

-452 KPGNNLEQIK
+452 KPGNNMDQIK
-462 ADVAKHGL
+462 ADVAKYGL

-534 LIILTGTLKNGDII
+534 LIVLTGTLKNGDII

-559 MQNWIGKQ
+559 MQNRLWKNTGK
-567 TQKISGGEPVQILG
+567 IMGGEPVQILG

-596 NEKEANQRIAFIKE
+596 NEKEAHQRIAFIKE
-610 SETKASGDGAL
+610 SEAKNTGDGAL

-657 VDGVSLPKNVQ
+657 VDGLSLPKNVT

-686 AQASRAL
+686 AQASKAL
-693 LLGFNISM
+693 LIWFNISM
-701 NAVLKKKA
+701 NALLKKKA
-709 ESLKIEMKTFDI
+709 EGLKIEMKVFDI

-726 DYLTNLLLGMVEIE
+726 DYLNNLLLGMVEVE
-740 KEEVVVG
+740 KEEVIVG
-747 KLEILGIFHT
+747 KLEILGVFHT
-757 ETREMTVGGIVR
+757 ETREMTVGGRVKE
-769 DGRVKNKL
+769 GKVKNKL
-777 KFRVYRGADI
+777 KFRVYRGDDI
-787 LTHGEILS
+787 LTNGEILS
-795 LKRNKDEVKEVLAGE
+795 LHRNKDEVKEVNTGE
-810 DCGMKVKIGKRLDI
+810 DCGMKVKIGKRI
-824 GDMLE
+824 EMGDMLE

-836 KG
+836 KA

>member
-1 MPRIVDVMQELNI
+1 MPRIDDVKKDLNL
-14 DKGTFSKVYEKVM
+14 DEATFAKVYEKVM
-27 GKKLSAKAV
+27 GKKLTAKTA
-36 TISDANV
+36 TISDSNL
-43 EKIKYVVDQL
+43 EKMKYIIDQL
-53 PKKESSPKPA
+53 PKKAAKKATPA
-63 EKASSK
+63 KKADDG
-69 TAEAKI
+69 KI
-75 LKSDELGFGGGFLSG
+75 LKSDEIGFGGGFLSG
-90 LGFGKQE
+90 LGFTKQE
-97 SPAVEAEDENDLVL
+97 EKPEREDKDSLEL
-111 HNIQIPSSTAESKP
+111 HNIEIPLTSNKETSQEEISFSDAPKIRNARVIARAEPRPVEPSKKPKSTASK
-125 ERISITQSAERY
+125 A
-137 EARKISSAPEPKT
+137 
-150 KAPFSKKSSGG
+150 GG

-175 NLNQATDF
+175 PQKSWSGL
-183 SKFQSS
+183 
-189 PVKTESSSDFFADHL
+189 DFFADHL
-204 AKKAYTSPAKQEFKK
+204 AQKKQHEPKRVEKPVFKK
-219 TEQKKPDPKPAVAP
+219 EEKPAPTPTA
-233 APKVQ
+233 KVH
-238 KEATTSANLVKKT
+238 KEATTSSNLVKKT
-251 EVIIDETITVKEFS
+251 EVTIEENITVKEFS

-283 IMTSLNANLDFD
+283 IMTSLNASLDFD
-295 TASLIAEDLGVALK
+295 TASLIAEDLGVTLK

-331 DKEAETQIER
+331 DKEAEKQVER

-371 AGGITQSIGASMIE
+371 AGGITQSIGASMVN
-385 YNNKQITFID
+385 YNGKQITFID

-419 VAADDSVMPQT
+419 IAADDSVMPQT
-430 IESINHAKAAGVP
+430 IESINHAKSAGVP

-452 KPGNNLEQIK
+452 KPGNNMDQIK
-462 ADVAKHGL
+462 ADVAKYGL

-534 LIILTGTLKNGDII
+534 LIVLTGTLKNGDII

-559 MQNWIGKQ
+559 MQNRLWKNTGK
-567 TQKISGGEPVQILG
+567 IMGGEPVQILG

-596 NEKEANQRIAFIKE
+596 NEKEAHQRIAFIKE
-610 SETKASGDGAL
+610 SEAKASGDGAL

-657 VDGVSLPKNVQ
+657 VDGLSLPKNVT

-686 AQASRAL
+686 AQASKAL
-693 LLGFNISM
+693 LIWFNISM
-701 NAVLKKKA
+701 NALLKKKA
-709 ESLKIEMKTFDI
+709 EGLKIEMKVFDI

-726 DYLTNLLLGMVEIE
+726 DYLNNLLLGMVEVE
-740 KEEVVVG
+740 KEEVIVG
-747 KLEILGIFHT
+747 KLEILGVFHT
-757 ETREMTVGGIVR
+757 ETREMTVGGRVKE
-769 DGRVKNKL
+769 GKVKNKL
-777 KFRVYRGADI
+777 KFRVYRGDDI
-787 LTHGEILS
+787 LTNGEILS
-795 LKRNKDEVKEVLAGE
+795 LHRNKDEVKEVNAGE
-810 DCGMKVKIGKRLDI
+810 DCGMKVKIGKRI
-824 GDMLE
+824 EMGDMLE

-836 KG
+836 KA

>member
-1 MPRIVDVMQELNI
+1 MPRIDDVKKDLNL
-14 DKGTFSKVYEKVM
+14 DEATFAKVYEKVM
-27 GKKLSAKAV
+27 GKKLTAKTA
-36 TISDANV
+36 TISDSNL
-43 EKIKYVVDQL
+43 EKMKYIIDQL
-53 PKKESSPKPA
+53 PKKAAKKAAPA
-63 EKASSK
+63 KKADDG
-69 TAEAKI
+69 KI
-75 LKSDELGFGGGFLSG
+75 LKSDEIGFGGGFLSG
-90 LGFGKQE
+90 LGFTKQAE
-97 SPAVEAEDENDLVL
+97 KPEREDEDSLEL
-111 HNIQIPSSTAESKP
+111 HNIEIPLTSNKETSQEELSFSDAPKIRNARVIARAEPRPVEPSKKPKSTASK
-125 ERISITQSAERY
+125 A
-137 EARKISSAPEPKT
+137 
-150 KAPFSKKSSGG
+150 GG

-170 KTKEK
+170 KAKEK
-175 NLNQATDF
+175 PQKSWSGL
-183 SKFQSS
+183 
-189 PVKTESSSDFFADHL
+189 DFFADHL
-204 AKKAYTSPAKQEFKK
+204 AQKKQHEPKKVEKPAFKK
-219 TEQKKPDPKPAVAP
+219 EEKPAPTPTA
-233 APKVQ
+233 KVH
-238 KEATTSANLVKKT
+238 KEATTSSNLVKKT
-251 EVIIDETITVKEFS
+251 EVTIEENITVKEFS

-283 IMTSLNANLDFD
+283 IMTSLNASLDFD
-295 TASLIAEDLGVALK
+295 TASLIAEDLGVTLK
-309 KKEATLDVQSF
+309 KREATLDVQSF

-331 DKEAETQIER
+331 DKEAEKQVER

-371 AGGITQSIGASMIE
+371 AGGITQSIGASMVN
-385 YNNKQITFID
+385 YNGKQITFID

-419 VAADDSVMPQT
+419 IAADDSVMPQT
-430 IESINHAKAAGVP
+430 IESINHAKSAGVP

-452 KPGNNLEQIK
+452 KPGNNMDQIK
-462 ADVAKHGL
+462 ADVAKYGL

-534 LIILTGTLKNGDII
+534 LIVLTGTLKNGDII

-559 MQNWIGKQ
+559 MQNRLWKNTGK
-567 TQKISGGEPVQILG
+567 IMGGEPVQILG

-596 NEKEANQRIAFIKE
+596 NEKEAHQRIAFIKE
-610 SETKASGDGAL
+610 SEAKASGDGAL

-657 VDGVSLPKNVQ
+657 VDGLSLPKNVT

-686 AQASRAL
+686 AQASKAL
-693 LLGFNISM
+693 LIWFNISM
-701 NAVLKKKA
+701 NALLKKKA
-709 ESLKIEMKTFDI
+709 EGLKIEMKVFDI

-726 DYLTNLLLGMVEIE
+726 DYLNNLLLGMVEVE
-740 KEEVVVG
+740 KEEVIVG
-747 KLEILGIFHT
+747 KLEILGVFHT
-757 ETREMTVGGIVR
+757 ETREMTVGGRVKE
-769 DGRVKNKL
+769 GKVKNKL
-777 KFRVYRGADI
+777 KFRVYRGDDI
-787 LTHGEILS
+787 LTNGEILS
-795 LKRNKDEVKEVLAGE
+795 LHRNKDEVKEVNAGE
-810 DCGMKVKIGKRLDI
+810 DCGMKVKIGKRI
-824 GDMLE
+824 EMGDMLE

-836 KG
+836 KA

>member
-1 MPRIVDVMQELNI
+1 MPRIVDVMQDLGLGQEEFA
-14 DKGTFSKVYEKVM
+14 KAYEAVV
-27 GKKLSAKAV
+27 GKKLTAK
-36 TISDANV
+36 TQTLSDANL
-43 EKIKYVVDQL
+43 EKLKSYL
-53 PKKESSPKPA
+53 GKWAKSS
-63 EKASSK
+63 
-69 TAEAKI
+69 AEAKV
-75 LKSDELGFGGGFLSG
+75 LKTDEIWFGGGFLSG
-90 LGFGKQE
+90 LGFSHQADA
-97 SPAVEAEDENDLVL
+97 PAKPAKEEKKISNDNDLAA
-111 HNIQIPSSTAESKP
+111 HGIMINAPKEEKP
-125 ERISITQSAERY
+125 VKEERISIENLNTERY
-137 EARKISSAPEPKT
+137 EARKVSSAPERP
-150 KAPFSKKSSGG
+150 APVKKQGG
-161 NISIEQGTY
+161 NISIGQSTY
-170 KTKEK
+170 KSKEK
-175 NLNQATDF
+175 VIAPATDF
-183 SKFQSS
+183 SKFQEK
-189 PVKTESSSDFFADHL
+189 PESSVVKLQDIQKHLDQNQKVEKKSDSRKADTPKHVEP
-204 AKKAYTSPAKQEFKK
+204 KKPEPKPTPSAKQH
-219 TEQKKPDPKPAVAP
+219 
-233 APKVQ
+233 
-238 KEATTSANLVKKT
+238 KEATTSANLVKKS
-251 EVIIDETITVKEFS
+251 EVVIDDAITVKEFS

-278 LIANG
+278 LMLNG
-283 IMTSLNANLDFD
+283 IMSGLNANLDFD
-295 TASLIAEDLGVALK
+295 TASLIAEDLGVSLK

-331 DKEAETQIER
+331 DKEAEVQIER

-366 VAGGE
+366 VAWGE

-385 YNNKQITFID
+385 YNNKKITFID

-419 VAADDSVMPQT
+419 IAADDSVMPQT

-452 KPGNNLEQIK
+452 RPGNNMEQIK
-462 ADVAKHGL
+462 SDVAKYGL
-470 TPEDWGGE
+470 TPEDWGGD

-498 VLLQAEMLELKY
+498 VLLQSEMLELKY

-567 TQKISGGEPVQILG
+567 TSKITGGEPVQILG

-610 SETKASGDGAL
+610 SETKSTGDGAL

-630 GDQSKISELRLILK
+630 GDQSKVSELRLILK

-657 VDGVSLPKNVQ
+657 VDGVPLPKNVN

-686 AQASRAL
+686 AQASKAL

-709 ESLKIEMKTFDI
+709 ENLKIEMKAFDI

-726 DYLTNLLLGMVEIE
+726 DYLTNLLLGMVEVE

-757 ETREMTVGGIVR
+757 ETREMTIGGMVR
-769 DGRVKNKL
+769 DGKVKNKL
-777 KFRVYRGADI
+777 KFRVYRGDDI
-787 LTHGEILS
+787 LTNWEILS
-795 LKRNKDEVKEVLAGE
+795 LKRNKDEVKEVKAGE
-810 DCGMKVKIGKRLDI
+810 DCGMKVKIGKKLEVGDI
-824 GDMLE
+824 LE
-829 FYEMQEV
+829 FYELQDV
-836 KG
+836 QD

>member
-1 MPRIVDVMQELNI
+1 MPRIDDVKKDLNL
-14 DKGTFSKVYEKVM
+14 DEATFAKVYEKVM
-27 GKKLSAKAV
+27 GKKLTAKTA
-36 TISDANV
+36 TISDSNL
-43 EKIKYVVDQL
+43 EKMKYIIDQL
-53 PKKESSPKPA
+53 PKKAAKKATPA
-63 EKASSK
+63 KKADDG
-69 TAEAKI
+69 KI
-75 LKSDELGFGGGFLSG
+75 LKSDEIGFGGGFLSG
-90 LGFGKQE
+90 LGFTKQE
-97 SPAVEAEDENDLVL
+97 EKPEREDEDSLEL
-111 HNIQIPSSTAESKP
+111 HNIEIPLTSNKETSQEELSFSDAPKIRNARVIARAEPRPAEPSKKPKSTASK
-125 ERISITQSAERY
+125 A
-137 EARKISSAPEPKT
+137 
-150 KAPFSKKSSGG
+150 GG

-170 KTKEK
+170 KAKEK
-175 NLNQATDF
+175 LQK
-183 SKFQSS
+183 SWSGL
-189 PVKTESSSDFFADHL
+189 DFFADHL
-204 AKKAYTSPAKQEFKK
+204 AQKKQHEPKKVEKPVFKK
-219 TEQKKPDPKPAVAP
+219 EEKPAPTPTA
-233 APKVQ
+233 KVH
-238 KEATTSANLVKKT
+238 KEATTSSNLVKKT
-251 EVIIDETITVKEFS
+251 EVTIEENITVKEFS

-283 IMTSLNANLDFD
+283 IMTSLNASLDFD
-295 TASLIAEDLGVALK
+295 TASLIAEDLGVTLK

-331 DKEAETQIER
+331 DKEAEKQVER

-371 AGGITQSIGASMIE
+371 AGGITQSIGASMVN
-385 YNNKQITFID
+385 YNGKQITFID

-419 VAADDSVMPQT
+419 IAADDSVMPQT
-430 IESINHAKAAGVP
+430 IESINHAKSAGVP

-452 KPGNNLEQIK
+452 KPGNNMDQIK
-462 ADVAKHGL
+462 ADVAKYGL

-534 LIILTGTLKNGDII
+534 LIVLTGTLKNGDII

-559 MQNWIGKQ
+559 MQNRLWKNTGK
-567 TQKISGGEPVQILG
+567 IMGGEPVQILG

-596 NEKEANQRIAFIKE
+596 NEKEAHQRIAFIKE
-610 SETKASGDGAL
+610 SEAKASGDGAL

-657 VDGVSLPKNVQ
+657 VDGLSLPKNVT

-686 AQASRAL
+686 AQASKAL
-693 LLGFNISM
+693 LIWFNISM
-701 NAVLKKKA
+701 NALLKKKA
-709 ESLKIEMKTFDI
+709 EGLKIEMKVFDI

-726 DYLTNLLLGMVEIE
+726 DYLNNLLLGMVEVE
-740 KEEVVVG
+740 KEEVIVG

-757 ETREMTVGGIVR
+757 ETREMTVGGRVKE
-769 DGRVKNKL
+769 GKVKNKL
-777 KFRVYRGADI
+777 KFRVYRGDDI
-787 LTHGEILS
+787 LTNGEILS
-795 LKRNKDEVKEVLAGE
+795 LHRNKDEVKEVNAGE
-810 DCGMKVKIGKRLDI
+810 DCGMKVKIGKRIEMGDI
-824 GDMLE
+824 LE

-836 KG
+836 KA

>member
-1 MPRIVDVMQELNI
+1 MPRIDDVKKDLNL
-14 DKGTFSKVYEKVM
+14 DEATFAKVYEKVM
-27 GKKLSAKAV
+27 GKKLTAKTA
-36 TISDANV
+36 TISDSNL
-43 EKIKYVVDQL
+43 EKMKYIIDQL
-53 PKKESSPKPA
+53 PKKAAKKAAPA
-63 EKASSK
+63 KKADDG
-69 TAEAKI
+69 KI
-75 LKSDELGFGGGFLSG
+75 LKSDEIGFGGGFLSG
-90 LGFGKQE
+90 LGFTKQAE
-97 SPAVEAEDENDLVL
+97 KPEREDEDSLEL
-111 HNIQIPSSTAESKP
+111 HNIEIPLTSNKETSQEELSFSDAPKIRNARVIARAEPRPVEPSKKPKSTASK
-125 ERISITQSAERY
+125 A
-137 EARKISSAPEPKT
+137 
-150 KAPFSKKSSGG
+150 GG

-170 KTKEK
+170 KAKEK
-175 NLNQATDF
+175 PQKSWSGL
-183 SKFQSS
+183 
-189 PVKTESSSDFFADHL
+189 DFFADHL
-204 AKKAYTSPAKQEFKK
+204 AQKKQHEPKKVEKPVFKK
-219 TEQKKPDPKPAVAP
+219 EEKTAP
-233 APKVQ
+233 TPTAKVH
-238 KEATTSANLVKKT
+238 KEATTSSNLVKKT
-251 EVIIDETITVKEFS
+251 EVTIEENITVKEFS

-283 IMTSLNANLDFD
+283 IMTSLNASLDFD
-295 TASLIAEDLGVALK
+295 TASLIAEDLGVTLK

-331 DKEAETQIER
+331 DKEAEKQVER

-371 AGGITQSIGASMIE
+371 AGGITQSIGASMVN
-385 YNNKQITFID
+385 YNGKQITFID

-419 VAADDSVMPQT
+419 IAADDSVMPQT
-430 IESINHAKAAGVP
+430 IESINHAKSAGVP

-452 KPGNNLEQIK
+452 KPGNNMDQIK
-462 ADVAKHGL
+462 ADVAKYGL

-534 LIILTGTLKNGDII
+534 LIVLTGTLKNGDII

-559 MQNWIGKQ
+559 MQNRLWKNTGK
-567 TQKISGGEPVQILG
+567 IMGGEPVQILG

-596 NEKEANQRIAFIKE
+596 NEKEAHQRIAFIKE
-610 SETKASGDGAL
+610 SEAKASGDGAL

-657 VDGVSLPKNVQ
+657 VDGLSLPKNVT

-686 AQASRAL
+686 AQASKAL
-693 LLGFNISM
+693 LIWFNISM
-701 NAVLKKKA
+701 NALLKKKA
-709 ESLKIEMKTFDI
+709 EGLKIEMKVFDI

-726 DYLTNLLLGMVEIE
+726 DYLNNLLLGMVEIE
-740 KEEVVVG
+740 KEEVIVG
-747 KLEILGIFHT
+747 KLEILGVFHT
-757 ETREMTVGGIVR
+757 ETREMTVGGRVKE
-769 DGRVKNKL
+769 GKVKNKL
-777 KFRVYRGADI
+777 KFRVYRGDDI
-787 LTHGEILS
+787 LTNGEILS
-795 LKRNKDEVKEVLAGE
+795 LHRNKDEVKEVNAGE
-810 DCGMKVKIGKRLDI
+810 DCGMKVKIGKRI
-824 GDMLE
+824 EMGDMLE

-836 KG
+836 KA